1 MKGIKNIQYQSGV
14 GQIFRLEVLT
24 GKYAGIHEI
33 QEPDGFDALDI
44 SIDVNEEYY
53 NIDNFILGETSKIK
67 ILEYNDKHTF
77 DIIKGVYDEQGG
89 DGQIIFRWYVV
100 HNGTEKDI
108 LGEGFEINLN
118 KYQLNYENSQ
128 RVIECE
134 IKKREAQNKFYTR
147 EDTTINLFAKKNLD
161 ENQIDPIGSREIVL
175 KAEEEKVETSWWMD
189 GETDSN
195 RNWFNYMGPR
205 VVDVNVYPVGLR
217 KPIYRLINKPFPL
230 FNLSSEIKQIGQNFD
245 KYGGHFVAGED
256 NSEESNSGKNHSGG
270 GNSWIEAPD
279 NSWISTKKTIVEY
292 VGVPAALKN
301 EQWPLLNT
309 ELSHTNVTLSISNIN
324 FKARKIVK
332 FDPRYINTIEK
343 AKPLSFHMMAEIEYG
358 GGGINQRHTLHLAS
372 SEPLEGTDFGH
383 IQFNNKQFDLGDI
396 PAGSKVWVYLHF
408 PEGIEQSQFY
418 FGRTDSAI
426 TISSSIDKLG
436 RKSRVVSLFDAID
449 KVAENYSDGQIR
461 LVSNILSDGG
471 KYANQ
476 YVATGAFLRGV
487 ANIFLGEE
495 KINTSFKSLFYEGA
509 APLLALGFDVIEN
522 RLIVEDIDYF
532 FKDVQA
538 YDLTNKDFVQENLTI
553 ENDKDISYNNL
564 IFGTKKYSTKK
575 KGDIFNFNT
584 KMECSTPIKSVKKK
598 LDKTTGFIID
608 EYKIQD
614 LLDDTNDNTNDNDD
628 DLVLIDTITGSY
640 VDSGSFPDVV
650 HSDAGGVLTLTAS
663 KSPWDTLPFK
673 VGDKIKIVEGLN
685 VGEYTI
691 LAIKSHTLTLDKRVG
706 IEQGT
711 ILTKIEHTLT
721 DVIKNRN
728 ATATDGF
735 ISAEGVKNKRTAVNL
750 YHNPKYHM
758 KRWFPLFGGGLSKKT
773 NGENIIVTNYKNNG
787 KIEVEPDTDKIPH
800 LPSEVDV
807 LNENISLERLRKSSR
822 VLFGT
827 ENIEVTLTNVSF
839 EEFYNLYNRWRIGE
853 DVYTGEKIP
862 SRGYI
867 DVYIGGETYSIYP
880 FGTEALQYDKGANEL
895 TIKGK
900 IKNSKWGR
908 KIFDK
913 TFDDTFE

>member
-14 GQIFRLEVLT
+14 GQVFRLEVLT

-67 ILEYNDKHTF
+67 ILEYNDKRTF

-100 HNGTEKDI
+100 HNGVEKDI

-161 ENQIDPIGSREIVL
+161 ENPIQPIGSREIIL
-175 KAEEEKVETSWWMD
+175 KAEEEKIETSWWMKEYEKEED
-189 GETDSN
+189 
-195 RNWFNYMGPR
+195 WFQFKDWMKRYHS
-205 VVDVNVYPVGLR
+205 VQ
-217 KPIYRLINKPFPL
+217 RLVKYHMPKRPFPI
-230 FNLSSEIKQIGQNFD
+230 FYLSTETRQIGQYYNV
-245 KYGGHFVAGED
+245 YGGYFEFAMNTHQKYRHLNSMYNVVYGE
-256 NSEESNSGKNHSGG
+256 
-270 GNSWIEAPD
+270 
-279 NSWISTKKTIVEY
+279 Y
-292 VGVPAALKN
+292 GVP
-301 EQWPLLNT
+301 LLTTNSN
-309 ELSHTNVTLSISNIN
+309 LANVTLSISNIR
-324 FKARKIVK
+324 FKARQVWDYDI
-332 FDPRYINTIEK
+332 FDPHNLAELRVKK
-343 AKPLSFHMMAEIEYG
+343 AVPLTFHLIAEIEYG
-358 GGGINQRHTLHLAS
+358 GGGINQRHTLHIAS

-408 PEGIEQSQFY
+408 PNGIEWSQF
-418 FGRTDSAI
+418 FFEETRGSI

-436 RKSRVVSLFDAID
+436 RKSKVVSLFDAID
-449 KVAENYSDGQIR
+449 KVAENYSDGKIR
-461 LVSNILSDGG
+461 LVSNILSEGG

-476 YVATGAFLRGV
+476 YVATGSFLRGV
-487 ANIFLGEE
+487 ANIFLGEN

-509 APLLALGFDVIEN
+509 SPLLALGFDVIEN
-522 RLIVEDIDYF
+522 QLIVEDIDYF

-538 YDLTNKDFVQENLTI
+538 YDLTSKDFVQENLTI

-673 VGDKIKIVEGLN
+673 VGEKIKIVEGLN

-691 LAIKSHTLTLDKRVG
+691 LAIKSHTLTLDKRIG

-758 KRWFPLFGGGLSKKT
+758 KRWFPLFGGGLSKKP

-787 KIEVEPDTDKIPH
+787 KIEVEPDTDKIPY
-800 LPSEVDV
+800 LPKEKDI
-807 LNENISLERLRKSSR
+807 LNENINLERLRRSSR

-827 ENIEVTLTNVSF
+827 ENIEITLTNVTF

-853 DVYTGEKIP
+853 DIYTGEKIP

-867 DVYIGGETYSIYP
+867 DVYISGETYSIYP

-913 TFDDTFE
+913 TFDQTFE

>member
-14 GQIFRLEVLT
+14 GQIFRLEVLS

-67 ILEYNDKHTF
+67 ILEYNDKEAF
-77 DIIKGVYDEQGG
+77 NIIKGVYDEQGG

-100 HNGTEKDI
+100 HNGVEKDI
-108 LGEGFEINLN
+108 LGNGFEINLN
-118 KYQLNYENSQ
+118 KYQLTYESSQ

-161 ENQIDPIGSREIVL
+161 ENTIQPIGSREIVL
-175 KAEEEKVETSWWMD
+175 KAEVSELYSFWRMDDYGENYDWYNYKKNIGNKNLDPWFQYQKIVSNIKFIPPKTWVFPKFNRSEDSKLGENIPLYGGDWKASITREELQDPAWAAQYPRYMYEH
-189 GETDSN
+189 GEITY
-195 RNWFNYMGPR
+195 W
-205 VVDVNVYPVGLR
+205 
-217 KPIYRLINKPFPL
+217 
-230 FNLSSEIKQIGQNFD
+230 GQNTLF
-245 KYGGHFVAGED
+245 HTR
-256 NSEESNSGKNHSGG
+256 N
-270 GNSWIEAPD
+270 
-279 NSWISTKKTIVEY
+279 
-292 VGVPAALKN
+292 
-301 EQWPLLNT
+301 
-309 ELSHTNVTLSISNIN
+309 ELSNVVFSISNLH
-324 FKARKIVK
+324 FKARSYSLKK
-332 FDPRYINTIEK
+332 GYNPLYNEDNKRYRENYKPFSFSIALLIETPHASNTIFLKSSIDTDIGNYSEMNIVNEGWAIGDLPANSTVK
-343 AKPLSFHMMAEIEYG
+343 I
-358 GGGINQRHTLHLAS
+358 GIMPHNDIRNKEFIITGKVSHTSL
-372 SEPLEGTDFGH
+372 
-383 IQFNNKQFDLGDI
+383 K
-396 PAGSKVWVYLHF
+396 
-408 PEGIEQSQFY
+408 
-418 FGRTDSAI
+418 
-426 TISSSIDKLG
+426 ISSSIDKLG

-449 KVAENYSDGQIR
+449 KVAENYSDGKIR
-461 LVSNILSDGG
+461 LKSAILSEGG

-487 ANIFLGEE
+487 ANIFLGEN

-522 RLIVEDIDYF
+522 KLIVEDIDYF

-538 YDLTNKDFVQENLTI
+538 YDLTSKDFVQENLTI

-640 VDSGSFPDVV
+640 VDTGSYPDII
-650 HSDAGGVLTLTAS
+650 HSDSGGVLTLTAS

-691 LAIKSHTLTLDKRVG
+691 LAIKSHTLTLDKRIG

-800 LPSEVDV
+800 LPKEKDI
-807 LNENISLERLRKSSR
+807 LNENINLERLRKSSR

-839 EEFYNLYNRWRIGE
+839 EEFYNLYNRWRVGE
-853 DVYTGEKIP
+853 DIYTGEKIP

-867 DVYIGGETYSIYP
+867 DVYINGETYSIYP

>member
-14 GQIFRLEVLT
+14 GQIFRLEVLS
-24 GKYAGIHEI
+24 GKFAGTHEI

-67 ILEYNDKHTF
+67 ILEYNDKRTF

-89 DGQIIFRWYVV
+89 DGQILFRWYVV
-100 HNGTEKDI
+100 HNGVEKDI

-161 ENQIDPIGSREIVL
+161 ENKIEPIGSREIVL
-175 KAEEEKVETSWWMD
+175 KAEEEKVQTIWWME
-189 GETDSN
+189 GEIDPN
-195 RNWFNYMGPR
+195 RNWFNYLGPR
-205 VVDVNVYPVGLR
+205 VVDVSIRPVDEGKPVYKTAR
-217 KPIYRLINKPFPL
+217 RPFPL
-230 FNLSSEIKQIGQNFD
+230 FNIKADTRQIGQNFD
-245 KYGGHFVAGED
+245 KYGGYFIARGRDETD
-256 NSEESNSGKNHSGG
+256 IGIDYYQDGY
-270 GNSWIEAPD
+270 
-279 NSWISTKKTIVEY
+279 KTTIIDFQS
-292 VGVPAALKN
+292 VPFSLRN

-324 FKARKIVK
+324 FKGRKILK
-332 FDPRYINTIEK
+332 FNPWYINEIEK

-358 GGGINQRHTLHLAS
+358 GGGIHQRHIQHLAS

-436 RKSRVVSLFDAID
+436 RKSKVVSLFDAID
-449 KVAENYSDGQIR
+449 KVAENYSDGKIR
-461 LVSNILSDGG
+461 LVSNILSEGG

-476 YVATGAFLRGV
+476 YVATGSFLRGV

-522 RLIVEDIDYF
+522 KLIVEDIDYF

-538 YDLTNKDFVQENLTI
+538 YDLTSKDFVQENLTI

-640 VDSGSFPDVV
+640 VDSGSYPDVI
-650 HSDAGGVLTLTAS
+650 HSDSGGVLTLTAS

-691 LAIKSHTLTLDKRVG
+691 LAIKSHTLTLDKRAG

-721 DVIKNRN
+721 DVVKNRN

-750 YHNPKYHM
+750 YHNPKYQM
-758 KRWFPLFGGGLSKKT
+758 KRWFPLFGGGLSKKP

-807 LNENISLERLRKSSR
+807 LNENINLERLRRSSR

-853 DVYTGEKIP
+853 DIYTGEKIP

-913 TFDDTFE
+913 TFDQTFE

>member
-1 MKGIKNIQYQSGV
+1 MKGIKNIQYQSRV

-24 GKYAGIHEI
+24 GKYEGIHEI
-33 QEPDGFDALDI
+33 QEPDGFDSLDI

-53 NIDNFILGETSKIK
+53 NINNFILGETSKIK
-67 ILEYNDKHTF
+67 ILEYNDKEAF
-77 DIIKGVYDEQGG
+77 NIIKGVYDEQGG
-89 DGQIIFRWYVV
+89 DGQILFRWYVV

-108 LGEGFEINLN
+108 LGNGFEINLN

-161 ENQIDPIGSREIVL
+161 ENQIEPIGSREIVL
-175 KAEEEKVETSWWMD
+175 KAEEE
-189 GETDSN
+189 
-195 RNWFNYMGPR
+195 
-205 VVDVNVYPVGLR
+205 
-217 KPIYRLINKPFPL
+217 
-230 FNLSSEIKQIGQNFD
+230 EIKTEWRMDDYGENYDWYNYKKNIGNKNLDPWFQYQKTVSNIKFIPPKTWVFPKFNRREDSKLGENIPLYGGDWKASITREELQDPAWAAQYPRYMYEHGEITYWGQNTLF
-245 KYGGHFVAGED
+245 HTR
-256 NSEESNSGKNHSGG
+256 N
-270 GNSWIEAPD
+270 
-279 NSWISTKKTIVEY
+279 
-292 VGVPAALKN
+292 
-301 EQWPLLNT
+301 
-309 ELSHTNVTLSISNIN
+309 ELSNVVFSISNLH
-324 FKARKIVK
+324 FKARSYSLKKGYNPLYNEDNKGYRENYKPFSFSIALLIETPHVSTTFFLKSSRDTDIGNYSEMNIVNEGWAIGDLPANSTVKI
-332 FDPRYINTIEK
+332 
-343 AKPLSFHMMAEIEYG
+343 
-358 GGGINQRHTLHLAS
+358 GIMPHNDIRNKEFIITGNKSHTSL
-372 SEPLEGTDFGH
+372 
-383 IQFNNKQFDLGDI
+383 
-396 PAGSKVWVYLHF
+396 KV
-408 PEGIEQSQFY
+408 
-418 FGRTDSAI
+418 T
-426 TISSSIDKLG
+426 SSIDKLG
-436 RKSRVVSLFDAID
+436 RKSKVVSLFDAID
-449 KVAENYSDGQIR
+449 KVAENYSDGKIR
-461 LVSNILSDGG
+461 LKSTILSEGG

-476 YVATGAFLRGV
+476 YVATGSFLRGV

-509 APLLALGFDVIEN
+509 SPLLALGFDVIEDK
-522 RLIVEDIDYF
+522 LIVEDIDYF

-628 DLVLIDTITGSY
+628 DLVLIDTVTGSY
-640 VDSGSFPDVV
+640 IDSGSFPDVV

-673 VGDKIKIVEGLN
+673 VGEKIKIVEGLN

-691 LAIKSHTLTLDKRVG
+691 LAIKSHTLTLDKRTG

-750 YHNPKYHM
+750 YHNPKYQM
-758 KRWFPLFGGGLSKKT
+758 KRWFPLFGGGLSKKP

-787 KIEVEPDTDKIPH
+787 KIEVEPDTDKIPY

-807 LNENISLERLRKSSR
+807 LNENINLERLRKSSR

-853 DVYTGEKIP
+853 DIYTGEKIP

-867 DVYIGGETYSIYP
+867 DVYISGETYSIYP
-880 FGTEALQYDKGANEL
+880 FGTEALQYDKDANEL

>member
-14 GQIFRLEVLT
+14 GQIFRLEVLS

-67 ILEYNDKHTF
+67 ILEYNDKRTF

-100 HNGTEKDI
+100 HNGVEKDI
-108 LGEGFEINLN
+108 LGNGFEINLN
-118 KYQLNYENSQ
+118 KYQLNYESSQ

-147 EDTTINLFAKKNLD
+147 EDTTINLFATKNLD
-161 ENQIDPIGSREIVL
+161 ENQIEPIGSREIVL
-175 KAEEEKVETSWWMD
+175 KAEEEEVKTEWWMND
-189 GETDSN
+189 YGENYDWYNYKKSIGNKNLDPWFQYQKIVSNIKFIPPKTWVFPKFNRSEDSKLGEN
-195 RNWFNYMGPR
+195 IPLYGGDWKASITREELQDPAWAAQYPRYMYEHG
-205 VVDVNVYPVGLR
+205 
-217 KPIYRLINKPFPL
+217 
-230 FNLSSEIKQIGQNFD
+230 EITYWGQNTLF
-245 KYGGHFVAGED
+245 HTR
-256 NSEESNSGKNHSGG
+256 N
-270 GNSWIEAPD
+270 
-279 NSWISTKKTIVEY
+279 
-292 VGVPAALKN
+292 
-301 EQWPLLNT
+301 
-309 ELSHTNVTLSISNIN
+309 ELSNVVFSISNLH
-324 FKARKIVK
+324 FKARSYSLKKGYNPLYNEDNKGYRENYKPFSFSIALLIET
-332 FDPRYINTIEK
+332 PHASNTIFLKSSIDTDIGNYSEMNIVNEGWAIGDLPANSTVK
-343 AKPLSFHMMAEIEYG
+343 I
-358 GGGINQRHTLHLAS
+358 GIMPHSDIRNKEFIISGKVSHTSL
-372 SEPLEGTDFGH
+372 
-383 IQFNNKQFDLGDI
+383 K
-396 PAGSKVWVYLHF
+396 
-408 PEGIEQSQFY
+408 
-418 FGRTDSAI
+418 
-426 TISSSIDKLG
+426 ISSSIDKLG
-436 RKSRVVSLFDAID
+436 RKSKVVSLFDAID
-449 KVAENYSDGQIR
+449 KVAENYSDGKIR
-461 LVSNILSDGG
+461 LKSAILSEGG

-476 YVATGAFLRGV
+476 YVATGSFLRGV

-509 APLLALGFDVIEN
+509 SPLLALGFDVIEN
-522 RLIVEDIDYF
+522 KLIVEDIDYF

-538 YDLTNKDFVQENLTI
+538 YDLTSKDFVQENLTI

-640 VDSGSFPDVV
+640 VDTGSYPDII
-650 HSDAGGVLTLTAS
+650 HSDSGGVLTLTAS

-673 VGDKIKIVEGLN
+673 VGEKIKIVEGLN

-691 LAIKSHTLTLDKRVG
+691 LAIKSHTLTLDKRAG

-758 KRWFPLFGGGLSKKT
+758 KRWFPLFGGGLSKKP

-807 LNENISLERLRKSSR
+807 LNENINLERLRRSSR

-827 ENIEVTLTNVSF
+827 ENIEITLTNVTF

-853 DVYTGEKIP
+853 DIYTGEKIP

-913 TFDDTFE
+913 TFDQTFE

>member
-1 MKGIKNIQYQSGV
+1 MKGIKNIQYQSRV

-67 ILEYNDKHTF
+67 ILEYNDKRTF

-100 HNGTEKDI
+100 HNGVEKDI
-108 LGEGFEINLN
+108 LGNGFEINLN

-161 ENQIDPIGSREIVL
+161 ENPIQPIGSREIVL

-189 GETDSN
+189 DYGENYDWYDYKKNISN
-195 RNWFNYMGPR
+195 KNLDPWFQYE
-205 VVDVNVYPVGLR
+205 
-217 KPIYRLINKPFPL
+217 K
-230 FNLSSEIKQIGQNFD
+230 
-245 KYGGHFVAGED
+245 
-256 NSEESNSGKNHSGG
+256 
-270 GNSWIEAPD
+270 
-279 NSWISTKKTIVEY
+279 IV
-292 VGVPAALKN
+292 
-301 EQWPLLNT
+301 
-309 ELSHTNVTLSISNIN
+309 SNIN
-324 FKARKIVK
+324 FIPPKTWVFPKFNRSKDSKLGENIPLYGGDWEANITREERQDLEWATKYPRYMYIHGYIGYWGQNTLFHTKNELSNVVFSISNLHFKARSYSFKKNYNPIRDGKKGYKENYKPFSFSIALLIETPHVSNTFFLKSSIDTDIGNYSEMNIVNEGWAIGDLPANSTVKI
-332 FDPRYINTIEK
+332 
-343 AKPLSFHMMAEIEYG
+343 
-358 GGGINQRHTLHLAS
+358 GIMPHSDIRNKEFIITGNKSHTSL
-372 SEPLEGTDFGH
+372 
-383 IQFNNKQFDLGDI
+383 
-396 PAGSKVWVYLHF
+396 KV
-408 PEGIEQSQFY
+408 
-418 FGRTDSAI
+418 T
-426 TISSSIDKLG
+426 SSIDKLG

-449 KVAENYSDGQIR
+449 KVAENYSDGKIR
-461 LVSNILSDGG
+461 LVSNILSEGG

-476 YVATGAFLRGV
+476 YVATGSFLRGV

-509 APLLALGFDVIEN
+509 APLLALGFDIIEN

-538 YDLTNKDFVQENLTI
+538 YDLTGKDFVQENLTI

-628 DLVLIDTITGSY
+628 DLVLIDTVTGSY
-640 VDSGSFPDVV
+640 VDSGSYPDVI

-735 ISAEGVKNKRTAVNL
+735 ISAEGLKNKRTAVNL
-750 YHNPKYHM
+750 YHNPKYQM
-758 KRWFPLFGGGLSKKT
+758 KRWFPLFGGGLSKKP
-773 NGENIIVTNYKNNG
+773 NGENVIVTNYKNNG

-800 LPSEVDV
+800 LPKEKDV
-807 LNENISLERLRKSSR
+807 LNENINLERLRRSSR

-827 ENIEVTLTNVSF
+827 ENIEITLTNVSF
-839 EEFYNLYNRWRIGE
+839 EEFYNLYNRWRVGE
-853 DVYTGEKIP
+853 DIYTGEKIP

-867 DVYIGGETYSIYP
+867 DVYISGETYSIYP

>member
-1 MKGIKNIQYQSGV
+1 MKGIKNIQYQSGI
-14 GQIFRLEVLT
+14 GQVFRLEVLT
-24 GKYAGIHEI
+24 GKFAGTHEI

-44 SIDVNEEYY
+44 SIDVNETYY

-67 ILEYNDKHTF
+67 ILEYNDKEAF
-77 DIIKGVYDEQGG
+77 NIIKGVYDEQGG
-89 DGQIIFRWYVV
+89 DGQIIFKWFIVR
-100 HNGTEKDI
+100 NGVEKDI
-108 LGEGFEINLN
+108 LGNGFEINLN
-118 KYQLNYENSQ
+118 KYQLTYESSQ

-147 EDTTINLFAKKNLD
+147 EDTTINLFATNNLD

-175 KAEEEKVETSWWMD
+175 KAEEEKIETAWWMND
-189 GETDSN
+189 YGENYDWYNYKKSIGNKNLDPWFQYQKIVSNIKFIPPKTWVFPKFNRSEDSKLGEN
-195 RNWFNYMGPR
+195 IPLYGGDWKASITREELQDPAWAAQYPRYMYEHG
-205 VVDVNVYPVGLR
+205 
-217 KPIYRLINKPFPL
+217 
-230 FNLSSEIKQIGQNFD
+230 EITYWGQNTLF
-245 KYGGHFVAGED
+245 HTR
-256 NSEESNSGKNHSGG
+256 N
-270 GNSWIEAPD
+270 
-279 NSWISTKKTIVEY
+279 
-292 VGVPAALKN
+292 
-301 EQWPLLNT
+301 
-309 ELSHTNVTLSISNIN
+309 ELSNVVFSISNLH
-324 FKARKIVK
+324 FKARSYSIKKGYNPLYNGDNKGYRENYKPFSFSIALLIET
-332 FDPRYINTIEK
+332 PHGSNTIFLKSSRDTDIGNYSEMNIVNEGWAIGDLPANSTVK
-343 AKPLSFHMMAEIEYG
+343 I
-358 GGGINQRHTLHLAS
+358 GIMPHSDIRNKEFIITGKVSHTSL
-372 SEPLEGTDFGH
+372 
-383 IQFNNKQFDLGDI
+383 K
-396 PAGSKVWVYLHF
+396 
-408 PEGIEQSQFY
+408 
-418 FGRTDSAI
+418 
-426 TISSSIDKLG
+426 ISSSIDKLG

-476 YVATGAFLRGV
+476 YVATGSFLRGV

-522 RLIVEDIDYF
+522 KLIVEDIDYF

-538 YDLTNKDFVQENLTI
+538 YDLTSKDFVQENLTI

-640 VDSGSFPDVV
+640 VDTGSYPDII
-650 HSDAGGVLTLTAS
+650 HSDSGGVLTLTAS

-673 VGDKIKIVEGLN
+673 VGEKIKIVEGLN

-691 LAIKSHTLTLDKRVG
+691 LAIKSHTLTLDKRAG

-750 YHNPKYHM
+750 YHNPKYQM
-758 KRWFPLFGGGLSKKT
+758 KRWFPLFGGGLSKKP

-787 KIEVEPDTDKIPH
+787 KTEVEPDTDKIPH

-807 LNENISLERLRKSSR
+807 LNENISLERLRRSSR

-827 ENIEVTLTNVSF
+827 ENIEVTLTNVTF

-853 DVYTGEKIP
+853 DIYTGEKIP

-867 DVYIGGETYSIYP
+867 DVYISGETYSIYP
-880 FGTEALQYDKGANEL
+880 FGMEALQYDKGTNEL

>member
-24 GKYAGIHEI
+24 GKYEGIHEI

-67 ILEYNDKHTF
+67 ILEYNDKRTF

-118 KYQLNYENSQ
+118 KYQLNYESSQ

-147 EDTTINLFAKKNLD
+147 EDTTINLFATKNLD
-161 ENQIDPIGSREIVL
+161 ENQIDPIGSQEIVL
-175 KAEEEKVETSWWMD
+175 KAEVNELGAFWWMND
-189 GETDSN
+189 YGDNYDWYNPKKMISNKNLDPWTRYRKLVSNVKYKMPLYPFFPIFNKHKDSKLGEEIPVFGGDWQASLMREEMQDPSWTSED
-195 RNWFNYMGPR
+195 PR
-205 VVDVNVYPVGLR
+205 YVYESGEV
-217 KPIYRLINKPFPL
+217 KY
-230 FNLSSEIKQIGQNFD
+230 IGQNVLFRTRHD
-245 KYGGHFVAGED
+245 
-256 NSEESNSGKNHSGG
+256 
-270 GNSWIEAPD
+270 
-279 NSWISTKKTIVEY
+279 
-292 VGVPAALKN
+292 L
-301 EQWPLLNT
+301 
-309 ELSHTNVTLSISNIN
+309 TNVVFSISNLH
-324 FKARKIVK
+324 FKARSYTHKKNYNPLYHTDDKAYRENFKHYPFQLVLFIDRPHGGHTVVLKSSKNSDIGNYSEMNIVN
-332 FDPRYINTIEK
+332 DEWAI
-343 AKPLSFHMMAEIEYG
+343 G
-358 GGGINQRHTLHLAS
+358 
-372 SEPLEGTDFGH
+372 
-383 IQFNNKQFDLGDI
+383 DL
-396 PAGSKVWVYLHF
+396 PAGSEVKISIAPQDDIKNKEFIITSKVL
-408 PEGIEQSQFY
+408 
-418 FGRTDSAI
+418 RTSLK
-426 TISSSIDKLG
+426 ISSSIDKLG
-436 RKSRVVSLFDAID
+436 RKSKVVSLFDAID

-461 LVSNILSDGG
+461 LVSNILSEGG

-487 ANIFLGEE
+487 ANIFLGEN

-509 APLLALGFDVIEN
+509 APLLALGFDVIEDK
-522 RLIVEDIDYF
+522 LIVEDIDYF

-538 YDLTNKDFVQENLTI
+538 YDLTSKDSVQENLTI

-628 DLVLIDTITGSY
+628 DLVLIDTVTGSY

-685 VGEYTI
+685 IGEYTI

-800 LPSEVDV
+800 LPKEKDV
-807 LNENISLERLRKSSR
+807 LNENINLERLRRSSR

-827 ENIEVTLTNVSF
+827 ENIEVTLTNVTF

-853 DVYTGEKIP
+853 DIYTGEKIP
-862 SRGYI
+862 NRGYI

-913 TFDDTFE
+913 TFDQTFE

>member
-1 MKGIKNIQYQSGV
+1 MKGIKNIQYQSGI
-14 GQIFRLEVLT
+14 GQVFRLEVLT
-24 GKYAGIHEI
+24 GKYEGIHEI
-33 QEPDGFDALDI
+33 QEPDGFDSLDI

-67 ILEYNDKHTF
+67 ILEYNDKRTF

-100 HNGTEKDI
+100 HNGVEKDI
-108 LGEGFEINLN
+108 LGTGFEINLN
-118 KYQLNYENSQ
+118 KYQLNYESSQ

-161 ENQIDPIGSREIVL
+161 ENPIQPIGSREIIL
-175 KAEEEKVETSWWMD
+175 KAEEEKIKTSWWMNEYEKD
-189 GETDSN
+189 ED
-195 RNWFNYMGPR
+195 WFQFNGWMKHYHS
-205 VVDVNVYPVGLR
+205 VQ
-217 KPIYRLINKPFPL
+217 RLVKYHMPKRPFPV
-230 FNLSSEIKQIGQNFD
+230 FRLSSETRQIGQFYNE
-245 KYGGHFVAGED
+245 YGGWFEF
-256 NSEESNSGKNHSGG
+256 
-270 GNSWIEAPD
+270 
-279 NSWISTKKTIVEY
+279 
-292 VGVPAALKN
+292 ALGTLPKHRHLLSLYN
-301 EQWPLLNT
+301 VVYNTYYDVPLLTTNSN
-309 ELSHTNVTLSISNIN
+309 LANVTLSISNIR
-324 FKARKIVK
+324 FKARQVWDYDI
-332 FDPRYINTIEK
+332 FDPHNLAELRVKK
-343 AKPLSFHMMAEIEYG
+343 AVPLTFHLVAEIEYG

-383 IQFNNKQFDLGDI
+383 IYFDNKEFDLGYI

-408 PEGIEQSQFY
+408 PNGIEWSQFY
-418 FGRTDSAI
+418 FDETHGSI

-436 RKSRVVSLFDAID
+436 RKSKVVSLFDTID
-449 KVAENYSDGQIR
+449 KVAENYSDGKIR
-461 LVSNILSDGG
+461 LVSNILSEGG

-522 RLIVEDIDYF
+522 QLIVEDIDYF

-538 YDLTNKDFVQENLTI
+538 YDLTGKDFVQENLTI

-640 VDSGSFPDVV
+640 VDTGSYPDII
-650 HSDAGGVLTLTAS
+650 HSDSGGVLTLTAS
-663 KSPWDTLPFK
+663 KSPWDTLPFR

-691 LAIKSHTLTLDKRVG
+691 LAIKSHTLTLDKRAG

-721 DVIKNRN
+721 DVVKNRN

-758 KRWFPLFGGGLSKKT
+758 KRWFPLFGGGLSKKP

-787 KIEVEPDTDKIPH
+787 KIEVEPDTDKIPY
-800 LPSEVDV
+800 LPKEKDI
-807 LNENISLERLRKSSR
+807 LNENINLERLRRSSR

-827 ENIEVTLTNVSF
+827 ENIEVTLTNVTF

-853 DVYTGEKIP
+853 DIYTGEKIP

-867 DVYIGGETYSIYP
+867 DVYISGETYSIYP

-913 TFDDTFE
+913 TFDQTFE

>member
-1 MKGIKNIQYQSGV
+1 MKGIKNIQYQSGI
-14 GQIFRLEVLT
+14 GQVFRLEVLT
-24 GKYAGIHEI
+24 GKFAGTHEI

-44 SIDVNEEYY
+44 SIDVNETYY

-67 ILEYNDKHTF
+67 ILEYNDKEAF
-77 DIIKGVYDEQGG
+77 NIIKGVYDEQGG
-89 DGQIIFRWYVV
+89 DGQIIFKWFIVR
-100 HNGTEKDI
+100 NGVEKDI
-108 LGEGFEINLN
+108 LGNGFEINLN

-147 EDTTINLFAKKNLD
+147 EDTTINLFATKNLD

-175 KAEEEKVETSWWMD
+175 KAEEEKVKTEWWMND
-189 GETDSN
+189 YGENYDWYNYKKSIGNKNLDPWFQYQKIVSNIKFIPPKTWVFPKFNRSKDSKLGEN
-195 RNWFNYMGPR
+195 IPLYGGDWEANITREELQDPAWAAQYPRYMYEHG
-205 VVDVNVYPVGLR
+205 
-217 KPIYRLINKPFPL
+217 
-230 FNLSSEIKQIGQNFD
+230 EITYWGQNTLF
-245 KYGGHFVAGED
+245 HTR
-256 NSEESNSGKNHSGG
+256 N
-270 GNSWIEAPD
+270 
-279 NSWISTKKTIVEY
+279 
-292 VGVPAALKN
+292 
-301 EQWPLLNT
+301 
-309 ELSHTNVTLSISNIN
+309 ELSNVVFSISNLH
-324 FKARKIVK
+324 FKARSYSIKKGYNPLYNGDNKEYRENYKPFSFSIALLIET
-332 FDPRYINTIEK
+332 PHGSNTIFLKSSRDTDIGNYSEMNIVNEGWAIGDLPANSTVK
-343 AKPLSFHMMAEIEYG
+343 I
-358 GGGINQRHTLHLAS
+358 GIMPHSDIRNKEFIITGKVSHTSL
-372 SEPLEGTDFGH
+372 
-383 IQFNNKQFDLGDI
+383 K
-396 PAGSKVWVYLHF
+396 
-408 PEGIEQSQFY
+408 
-418 FGRTDSAI
+418 
-426 TISSSIDKLG
+426 ISSSIDKLG

-461 LVSNILSDGG
+461 LTSNILSDGG

-522 RLIVEDIDYF
+522 KLIVEDIDYF

-538 YDLTNKDFVQENLTI
+538 YDLTSKDFVQENLTI

-628 DLVLIDTITGSY
+628 DLVLIDTIIGSY
-640 VDSGSFPDVV
+640 VDTGSYPDII
-650 HSDAGGVLTLTAS
+650 HSDSGGVLTLTAS
-663 KSPWDTLPFK
+663 KSPWDTLPFR
-673 VGDKIKIVEGLN
+673 VGEKIKIVEGLN

-691 LAIKSHTLTLDKRVG
+691 LAIRSHTLTLDKRTG

-750 YHNPKYHM
+750 YHNPKYQM

-773 NGENIIVTNYKNNG
+773 NSENIIVTNYKNNG
-787 KIEVEPDTDKIPH
+787 KIEVEPDTNKIPH

-807 LNENISLERLRKSSR
+807 LNENINLERLRRSSR

-827 ENIEVTLTNVSF
+827 ENIEVTLIDVTF

-853 DVYTGEKIP
+853 DIYTGEKIP

>member
-67 ILEYNDKHTF
+67 ILEYNDKRTF

-100 HNGTEKDI
+100 HNGVEKDI
-108 LGEGFEINLN
+108 LGNGFEINLN
-118 KYQLNYENSQ
+118 KYQLNYESSQ

-161 ENQIDPIGSREIVL
+161 ENPIQPIGSREIVL
-175 KAEEEKVETSWWMD
+175 KAEEEKVETAWGMKEYSQNEDWFTFTEWMRTHY
-189 GETDSN
+189 GVV
-195 RNWFNYMGPR
+195 NWTIYHTPTRAFPEL
-205 VVDVNVYPVGLR
+205 YPV
-217 KPIYRLINKPFPL
+217 PNKT
-230 FNLSSEIKQIGQNFD
+230 QIGHFYN
-245 KYGGHFVAGED
+245 KYGGYFEQIDPTTASYKLKINGSKYHIRYWAGD
-256 NSEESNSGKNHSGG
+256 NELPLLYTNAN
-270 GNSWIEAPD
+270 
-279 NSWISTKKTIVEY
+279 
-292 VGVPAALKN
+292 LKN
-301 EQWPLLNT
+301 
-309 ELSHTNVTLSISNIN
+309 VILSISNIH
-324 FKARKIVK
+324 FKARRVIEYDIRRDFSISPRGTLEVK
-332 FDPRYINTIEK
+332 K
-343 AKPLSFHMMAEIEYG
+343 AVPLNFQMIAEIEYQDG
-358 GGGINQRHTLHLAS
+358 RRHIQHIAS
-372 SEPLEGTDFGH
+372 SEPLEGTYFGQ
-383 IQFNNKQFDLGDI
+383 IYFKNKEFDLGDI
-396 PAGSKVWVYLHF
+396 PAGSKVWVYLSF
-408 PEGIEQSQFY
+408 LEGYERCQF
-418 FGRTDSAI
+418 FFEETHGSI

-436 RKSRVVSLFDAID
+436 RKSKVVSLFDAID
-449 KVAENYSDGQIR
+449 KVAENYSDGKIR
-461 LVSNILSDGG
+461 LKSAILSEGG

-476 YVATGAFLRGV
+476 YVATGSFLRGV
-487 ANIFLGEE
+487 ANIFLGEN

-522 RLIVEDIDYF
+522 QLIVEDIDYF

-538 YDLTNKDFVQENLTI
+538 YDLTDKDFIQENLTI

-640 VDSGSFPDVV
+640 VDSGSYPDVI

-758 KRWFPLFGGGLSKKT
+758 KRWFPLFGGGLSKKP

-787 KIEVEPDTDKIPH
+787 KIEVEPDTDKIPY
-800 LPSEVDV
+800 LPKEKDI
-807 LNENISLERLRKSSR
+807 LNENINLERLRRSSR

-839 EEFYNLYNRWRIGE
+839 EEFYNLYNRWRVGE
-853 DVYTGEKIP
+853 DIYTGEKIP

-867 DVYIGGETYSIYP
+867 DVYISGETYSIYP

>member
-67 ILEYNDKHTF
+67 ILEYNDKRTF

-89 DGQIIFRWYVV
+89 DGQILFRWYVV

-161 ENQIDPIGSREIVL
+161 ENQIEPIGSREIIL
-175 KAEEEKVETSWWMD
+175 KAEEEKVQTIWWMD
-189 GETDSN
+189 GGTDPN
-195 RNWFNYMGPR
+195 RNWFNYMGAR
-205 VVDVNVYPVGLR
+205 LVDVNVYPVGLR
-217 KPIYRLINKPFPL
+217 KPIYKPINKPFPL
-230 FNLSSEIKQIGQNFD
+230 FNLKQDTKQIGQNFD
-245 KYGGHFVAGED
+245 KYGGYFVAGED
-256 NSEESNSGKNHSGG
+256 NSEESNSGKNHSRG

-292 VGVPAALKN
+292 VGVPMASK
-301 EQWPLLNT
+301 EEWPLLNT

-332 FDPRYINTIEK
+332 FDPRYMNTIEK

-383 IQFNNKQFDLGDI
+383 IQFLNKQFDLGDI

-418 FGRTDSAI
+418 FGRTDGAI

-436 RKSRVVSLFDAID
+436 RKSKVVSLFDAID
-449 KVAENYSDGQIR
+449 KVAENYSDGKIR
-461 LVSNILSDGG
+461 LKSAILSEGG

-476 YVATGAFLRGV
+476 YVATGSFLRGV

-522 RLIVEDIDYF
+522 QLIVEDIDYF

-538 YDLTNKDFVQENLTI
+538 YDLTSKDFVQENLTI

-640 VDSGSFPDVV
+640 IDSGSFPDVI

-758 KRWFPLFGGGLSKKT
+758 KRWFPLFGGGLSKKP
-773 NGENIIVTNYKNNG
+773 NSENIIVTNYKNNG
-787 KIEVEPDTDKIPH
+787 KIEVEPDADKIPY

-807 LNENISLERLRKSSR
+807 LNENINLERLRKSSR

-827 ENIEVTLTNVSF
+827 ENIEVTLTNVTF

-853 DVYTGEKIP
+853 DIYTGEKMP

-913 TFDDTFE
+913 TFDQTFE

>member
-14 GQIFRLEVLT
+14 GHIFRLEVLT
-24 GKYAGIHEI
+24 GKYEGIHEI

-67 ILEYNDKHTF
+67 ILEYNDKRTF

-100 HNGTEKDI
+100 HNGVEKDI
-108 LGEGFEINLN
+108 LGAGFEINLN

-161 ENQIDPIGSREIVL
+161 ENPIQPIGSREIVL
-175 KAEEEKVETSWWMD
+175 KAEEEEIKTEWWMD
-189 GETDSN
+189 DYGENYDWYNYKKNIGNKNLDPWFQYQKTVSNIKFIPPKTWVFPKFNRREDSKLGEN
-195 RNWFNYMGPR
+195 IPLYGGDWKASITREELQDPAWAAQYPRYMYEHG
-205 VVDVNVYPVGLR
+205 
-217 KPIYRLINKPFPL
+217 
-230 FNLSSEIKQIGQNFD
+230 EITYWGQNTLF
-245 KYGGHFVAGED
+245 HTR
-256 NSEESNSGKNHSGG
+256 N
-270 GNSWIEAPD
+270 
-279 NSWISTKKTIVEY
+279 
-292 VGVPAALKN
+292 
-301 EQWPLLNT
+301 
-309 ELSHTNVTLSISNIN
+309 ELSNVVFSISNLH
-324 FKARKIVK
+324 FKARSYSLKKGYNPLYNEDNKGYRENYKPFSFSIALLIET
-332 FDPRYINTIEK
+332 PHASNTIFLKSSIDTDIGNYSEMNIVNEGWAIGDLPANSTVK
-343 AKPLSFHMMAEIEYG
+343 I
-358 GGGINQRHTLHLAS
+358 GIMPHNDIRNKEFIITGKVSHTSL
-372 SEPLEGTDFGH
+372 
-383 IQFNNKQFDLGDI
+383 K
-396 PAGSKVWVYLHF
+396 
-408 PEGIEQSQFY
+408 
-418 FGRTDSAI
+418 
-426 TISSSIDKLG
+426 ISSSIDKLG

-461 LVSNILSDGG
+461 LASNILSDGG

-509 APLLALGFDVIEN
+509 SPLLALGFDVIEDK
-522 RLIVEDIDYF
+522 LIVEDIDYF

-538 YDLTNKDFVQENLTI
+538 YDLTSKDFVQENLTI

-628 DLVLIDTITGSY
+628 DLVLIDTVTGSY
-640 VDSGSFPDVV
+640 IDSGSFPDVV

-750 YHNPKYHM
+750 YHNPKYQM
-758 KRWFPLFGGGLSKKT
+758 KRWFPLFGGGLSKKP

-800 LPSEVDV
+800 LPKEKDV
-807 LNENISLERLRKSSR
+807 LNENINLERLRRSSR

-827 ENIEVTLTNVSF
+827 ENIEVTLTNVTF

-853 DVYTGEKIP
+853 DIYTGEKIP

-913 TFDDTFE
+913 TFDNTFE

>member
-1 MKGIKNIQYQSGV
+1 MKGIKNIQYQSGI

-24 GKYAGIHEI
+24 GKYEGIHEI
-33 QEPDGFDALDI
+33 QEPDGFDSLDI
-44 SIDVNEEYY
+44 SVDVNEEYY

-67 ILEYNDKHTF
+67 ILEYNDKRTF

-89 DGQIIFRWYVV
+89 DGQILFRWYVV
-100 HNGTEKDI
+100 HNGVEKDI

-161 ENQIDPIGSREIVL
+161 ENQIEPIGSQEIVL
-175 KAEEEKVETSWWMD
+175 KAEVNELGAFWWMND
-189 GETDSN
+189 YGDNYDWYNPKKIISNKNLDPWTRYRKLVSNVKYKMPLYPFFPIFNKHEDSKLGEEIPVFGGDWQASLMREEMQDPSWTSED
-195 RNWFNYMGPR
+195 PR
-205 VVDVNVYPVGLR
+205 YVYESGEV
-217 KPIYRLINKPFPL
+217 KY
-230 FNLSSEIKQIGQNFD
+230 IGQNVLFRTRHD
-245 KYGGHFVAGED
+245 
-256 NSEESNSGKNHSGG
+256 
-270 GNSWIEAPD
+270 
-279 NSWISTKKTIVEY
+279 
-292 VGVPAALKN
+292 L
-301 EQWPLLNT
+301 
-309 ELSHTNVTLSISNIN
+309 TNVVFSISNLH
-324 FKARKIVK
+324 FKARSYTHKKNYNPLYHTDDKAYRENFKHYPFQLVLFIDRPQGGHTIVLK
-332 FDPRYINTIEK
+332 SSKDSDINN
-343 AKPLSFHMMAEIEYG
+343 Y
-358 GGGINQRHTLHLAS
+358 
-372 SEPLEGTDFGH
+372 SEMNIVNDEWAIG
-383 IQFNNKQFDLGDI
+383 DL
-396 PAGSKVWVYLHF
+396 PAGSEVKISIAPQDDIKNKEFIITGKVSHTSLK
-408 PEGIEQSQFY
+408 
-418 FGRTDSAI
+418 
-426 TISSSIDKLG
+426 ISSSIDKLG
-436 RKSRVVSLFDAID
+436 RKSKVVSLFDAID
-449 KVAENYSDGQIR
+449 KVAENYSDGKIR
-461 LVSNILSDGG
+461 LVSNILSEGG

-487 ANIFLGEE
+487 ANIFLGEN

-509 APLLALGFDVIEN
+509 APLLALGFDVIDN

-538 YDLTNKDFVQENLTI
+538 YDLTGKDFVQENLTI

-628 DLVLIDTITGSY
+628 DLVLIDTVTGSY
-640 VDSGSFPDVV
+640 IDSGSFPDVV

-691 LAIKSHTLTLDKRVG
+691 LAIKSHTLTLDKRAG

-758 KRWFPLFGGGLSKKT
+758 KRWFPLFGGGLSKKP

-787 KIEVEPDTDKIPH
+787 KIEVEPDTDKIPY

-807 LNENISLERLRKSSR
+807 LNENINLERLRKSSR

-827 ENIEVTLTNVSF
+827 ENIEITLTNVTF
-839 EEFYNLYNRWRIGE
+839 EEFYNLYNRWRVGE
-853 DVYTGEKIP
+853 DIYTGEKIP

-867 DVYIGGETYSIYP
+867 DVYISGETYSIYP

-913 TFDDTFE
+913 TFDQTFE

>member
-24 GKYAGIHEI
+24 GKYEGIHEI
-33 QEPDGFDALDI
+33 QEPDGFDSLDI

-67 ILEYNDKHTF
+67 ILEYNDKRTF

-161 ENQIDPIGSREIVL
+161 ENKIEPIGSREIVL

-189 GETDSN
+189 DYGENYDWYNYKKNIGNKNLDPWFQYQKIVSNIKFIPPKTWVFPKFNRSEDSKLGEN
-195 RNWFNYMGPR
+195 IPLYGGDWKANITREELQDPAWAAQYPRYMYEHG
-205 VVDVNVYPVGLR
+205 
-217 KPIYRLINKPFPL
+217 
-230 FNLSSEIKQIGQNFD
+230 EITYWGQNTLF
-245 KYGGHFVAGED
+245 HTR
-256 NSEESNSGKNHSGG
+256 N
-270 GNSWIEAPD
+270 
-279 NSWISTKKTIVEY
+279 
-292 VGVPAALKN
+292 
-301 EQWPLLNT
+301 
-309 ELSHTNVTLSISNIN
+309 ELSNVVFSISNLH
-324 FKARKIVK
+324 FKARSYSLKKGYNPLYNEDNKGYRENYKPFSFSIALLIET
-332 FDPRYINTIEK
+332 PHASNTIFLKSSIDTDIGNYSEMNIVNEGWAIGDLPANSTVK
-343 AKPLSFHMMAEIEYG
+343 I
-358 GGGINQRHTLHLAS
+358 GIMPHNDIRNKEFIITGKVSHTSL
-372 SEPLEGTDFGH
+372 
-383 IQFNNKQFDLGDI
+383 K
-396 PAGSKVWVYLHF
+396 
-408 PEGIEQSQFY
+408 
-418 FGRTDSAI
+418 
-426 TISSSIDKLG
+426 ISSSIDKLG
-436 RKSRVVSLFDAID
+436 RKSKVVSLFDAID
-449 KVAENYSDGQIR
+449 KVAENYSDGKIR
-461 LVSNILSDGG
+461 LISNILSEGG

-476 YVATGAFLRGV
+476 YVATGSFLRGV

-509 APLLALGFDVIEN
+509 SPLLALGFDVIEN
-522 RLIVEDIDYF
+522 QLIVEDIDYF

-538 YDLTNKDFVQENLTI
+538 YDLTGKDFVQENLTI

-628 DLVLIDTITGSY
+628 DLVLIDTVTGSY
-640 VDSGSFPDVV
+640 IDSGSFPDVV

-673 VGDKIKIVEGLN
+673 VGEKIKIVEGLN

-691 LAIKSHTLTLDKRVG
+691 LAIKSHTLTLDKRAG

-758 KRWFPLFGGGLSKKT
+758 KRWFPLFGGGLSKKP

-787 KIEVEPDTDKIPH
+787 KIEVEPDTDKIPY

-807 LNENISLERLRKSSR
+807 LNENINLERLRRSSR

-853 DVYTGEKIP
+853 DIYTGEKIP

-867 DVYIGGETYSIYP
+867 DVYISGETYSIYP

>member
-1 MKGIKNIQYQSGV
+1 MKGIKNIQYQSGI
-14 GQIFRLEVLT
+14 GQVFRLEVLS
-24 GKYAGIHEI
+24 GKFAGTHEI

-44 SIDVNEEYY
+44 NIDVNETYY

-67 ILEYNDKHTF
+67 ILEYNDKEAF
-77 DIIKGVYDEQGG
+77 NIIKGVYDEQGG
-89 DGQIIFRWYVV
+89 DGQIIFKWYVV
-100 HNGTEKDI
+100 HNSVEKDI
-108 LGEGFEINLN
+108 LGNGFEINLN

-147 EDTTINLFAKKNLD
+147 EDTTINLFATKNLD

-175 KAEEEKVETSWWMD
+175 KAEEDKIETAWWMD
-189 GETDSN
+189 DYGENYDWYNYKKSIGNKNLDPWFQYQKIVSDIKFIPPKTWVFPKFNRSKDSKLGEN
-195 RNWFNYMGPR
+195 IPLYGGDWKANITREELQDPAWAAQYPRYMYEHG
-205 VVDVNVYPVGLR
+205 
-217 KPIYRLINKPFPL
+217 
-230 FNLSSEIKQIGQNFD
+230 EITYWGQNTLF
-245 KYGGHFVAGED
+245 HTR
-256 NSEESNSGKNHSGG
+256 N
-270 GNSWIEAPD
+270 
-279 NSWISTKKTIVEY
+279 
-292 VGVPAALKN
+292 
-301 EQWPLLNT
+301 
-309 ELSHTNVTLSISNIN
+309 ELSNVVFSISNLH
-324 FKARKIVK
+324 FKARSYNIKKGYNPLYSGDNKGYRENYKPFSFSIALLIETPHSSNMMFLKSSRDTDVGNYSEMNIVNEGWAIGDLPANSTVKI
-332 FDPRYINTIEK
+332 
-343 AKPLSFHMMAEIEYG
+343 
-358 GGGINQRHTLHLAS
+358 GIMPHNDIR
-372 SEPLEGTDFGH
+372 
-383 IQFNNKQFDLGDI
+383 NKEFIITG
-396 PAGSKVWVYLHF
+396 KV
-408 PEGIEQSQFY
+408 S
-418 FGRTDSAI
+418 RTSLK
-426 TISSSIDKLG
+426 ISSSIDKLG
-436 RKSRVVSLFDAID
+436 RKSKVVSLFDAID
-449 KVAENYSDGQIR
+449 KVAENYSDGKIR
-461 LVSNILSDGG
+461 LVSNILSEGG

-476 YVATGAFLRGV
+476 YVATGSFLRGV

-522 RLIVEDIDYF
+522 KLIVEDIDYF

-538 YDLTNKDFVQENLTI
+538 YDLTSKDFVQENLTI

-640 VDSGSFPDVV
+640 VDTGSYPDII
-650 HSDAGGVLTLTAS
+650 HSDSGGVLTLTAS

-673 VGDKIKIVEGLN
+673 VGEKIKIVEGLN

-691 LAIKSHTLTLDKRVG
+691 LAIKSHTLTLDKRTG

-750 YHNPKYHM
+750 YHNPKYQM
-758 KRWFPLFGGGLSKKT
+758 KRWFPLFGGGLSKK
-773 NGENIIVTNYKNNG
+773 NNDENIIVTNYKNNG
-787 KIEVEPDTDKIPH
+787 KIEVKPDTDKIPH
-800 LPSEVDV
+800 LPSETDV
-807 LNENISLERLRKSSR
+807 LNENINLERLRRSSR

-827 ENIEVTLTNVSF
+827 ENIEITLTNVTF

-853 DVYTGEKIP
+853 DIYTGEKIP

>member
-14 GQIFRLEVLT
+14 GQIFRLEVLS
-24 GKYAGIHEI
+24 GKFAGTHEI

-44 SIDVNEEYY
+44 NIDVNETYY

-67 ILEYNDKHTF
+67 ILEYNDKEAF
-77 DIIKGVYDEQGG
+77 NIIKGVYDEQGG
-89 DGQIIFRWYVV
+89 DGQIIFKWYVV
-100 HNGTEKDI
+100 HNSVEKDI
-108 LGEGFEINLN
+108 LGNGFEINLN

-147 EDTTINLFAKKNLD
+147 EDTTINLFATKNLD

-175 KAEEEKVETSWWMD
+175 KAEEDKIETAWWMD
-189 GETDSN
+189 DYGENYDWYNYKKSIGNKNLDPWFQYQKIVSDIKFIPPKTWVFPKFN
-195 RNWFNYMGPR
+195 R
-205 VVDVNVYPVGLR
+205 
-217 KPIYRLINKPFPL
+217 
-230 FNLSSEIKQIGQNFD
+230 
-245 KYGGHFVAGED
+245 
-256 NSEESNSGKNHSGG
+256 SEESKLGENIPLYGG
-270 GNSWIEAPD
+270 DWKANITREELQD
-279 NSWISTKKTIVEY
+279 
-292 VGVPAALKN
+292 PAWAAQYPRYMY
-301 EQWPLLNT
+301 EHGEITYWGQNT
-309 ELSHTNVTLSISNIN
+309 LFHTRNELSNVVFSISNLH
-324 FKARKIVK
+324 FKARSYSLKKGYNPLYNGDNKGYRENYNPFSFSIALLIETPHGSNTMFLKSSRDTDMGNYSEMKI
-332 FDPRYINTIEK
+332 
-343 AKPLSFHMMAEIEYG
+343 
-358 GGGINQRHTLHLAS
+358 GIMPHSDIR
-372 SEPLEGTDFGH
+372 
-383 IQFNNKQFDLGDI
+383 NKEFIITGNKSRTSL
-396 PAGSKVWVYLHF
+396 KV
-408 PEGIEQSQFY
+408 
-418 FGRTDSAI
+418 T
-426 TISSSIDKLG
+426 SSIDKLG
-436 RKSRVVSLFDAID
+436 RKSKVVSLFDAID

-461 LVSNILSDGG
+461 LTSNILSDGG

-476 YVATGAFLRGV
+476 YVATGSFLRGV

-522 RLIVEDIDYF
+522 KLIVEDIDYF

-538 YDLTNKDFVQENLTI
+538 YDLTDKDFVQENLTI

-640 VDSGSFPDVV
+640 VDTGSYPDII
-650 HSDAGGVLTLTAS
+650 HSDSGGVLTLTAS
-663 KSPWDTLPFK
+663 KSPWDTLPFR
-673 VGDKIKIVEGLN
+673 VGEKIKIVEGLN

-691 LAIKSHTLTLDKRVG
+691 LAIKSHTLTLDKRTG

-750 YHNPKYHM
+750 YHNPKYQM
-758 KRWFPLFGGGLSKKT
+758 KRWFPLFGGGLSKK
-773 NGENIIVTNYKNNG
+773 NNDENIIVTNYKNNG
-787 KIEVEPDTDKIPH
+787 KIEVKPDTDKIPH
-800 LPSEVDV
+800 LPSETDV
-807 LNENISLERLRKSSR
+807 LNENINLQRLRRSSR

-827 ENIEVTLTNVSF
+827 ENIEVTLTNVTF
-839 EEFYNLYNRWRIGE
+839 EEFYNLYNRWRVGE
-853 DVYTGEKIP
+853 DIYTGEKIP

-867 DVYIGGETYSIYP
+867 DVYINGETYSIYP

>member
-14 GQIFRLEVLT
+14 GQVFRLEVLT

-67 ILEYNDKHTF
+67 ILEYNDKRTF

-161 ENQIDPIGSREIVL
+161 ENQIEPIGSREIVL
-175 KAEEEKVETSWWMD
+175 KAEVSELGAFWWMND
-189 GETDSN
+189 YGDNYDWYNPKKMISNKNLDPWARYRKLVSNVKYKMPLYPFFPVFNKHEDSKLGEEIPVFGGDWQASLM
-195 RNWFNYMGPR
+195 REEMQDPSWISEDPR
-205 VVDVNVYPVGLR
+205 YVYESGEV
-217 KPIYRLINKPFPL
+217 KY
-230 FNLSSEIKQIGQNFD
+230 IGQNVLFRTRHD
-245 KYGGHFVAGED
+245 
-256 NSEESNSGKNHSGG
+256 
-270 GNSWIEAPD
+270 
-279 NSWISTKKTIVEY
+279 
-292 VGVPAALKN
+292 L
-301 EQWPLLNT
+301 
-309 ELSHTNVTLSISNIN
+309 TNVVFSISNLH
-324 FKARKIVK
+324 FKARSYTHKKNYNPLYHTDDKAYRENFKHYPFHLVLFIDRPHGGHTIVLK
-332 FDPRYINTIEK
+332 SSKNSDINNYSEMNIVNDEWTI
-343 AKPLSFHMMAEIEYG
+343 G
-358 GGGINQRHTLHLAS
+358 
-372 SEPLEGTDFGH
+372 
-383 IQFNNKQFDLGDI
+383 DL
-396 PAGSKVWVYLHF
+396 PAGSEVKISIAPQDDIKNKEFIITSKV
-408 PEGIEQSQFY
+408 S
-418 FGRTDSAI
+418 RTSLK
-426 TISSSIDKLG
+426 ISSSIDKLG
-436 RKSRVVSLFDAID
+436 RKSKVVSLFDAID
-449 KVAENYSDGQIR
+449 KVAENYSDGKIR
-461 LVSNILSDGG
+461 LKSAILSEGG

-476 YVATGAFLRGV
+476 YVATGSFLRGV

-509 APLLALGFDVIEN
+509 SPLLALGFDVIEN
-522 RLIVEDIDYF
+522 QLIVEDIDYF

-538 YDLTNKDFVQENLTI
+538 YDLTDKDFIQENLTI

-640 VDSGSFPDVV
+640 VDSGSYPDVI

-750 YHNPKYHM
+750 YHNPKYQM
-758 KRWFPLFGGGLSKKT
+758 KRWFPLFGGGLSKKP
-773 NGENIIVTNYKNNG
+773 NGENVIVTNYKNNG
-787 KIEVEPDTDKIPH
+787 KIEVEPDTDKIPY
-800 LPSEVDV
+800 LPKEKDI
-807 LNENISLERLRKSSR
+807 LNENINLERLRRSSR

-853 DVYTGEKIP
+853 DIYTGEKIP

-867 DVYIGGETYSIYP
+867 DVYISGETYSIYP

>member
-14 GQIFRLEVLT
+14 GQIFRLEVQT

-67 ILEYNDKHTF
+67 ILEYSDKEAF
-77 DIIKGVYDEQGG
+77 NIIKGVYDEQGG

-100 HNGTEKDI
+100 HNGVEKDI
-108 LGEGFEINLN
+108 LGAGFEINLN

-161 ENQIDPIGSREIVL
+161 ENQIEPIGSREIIL
-175 KAEEEKVETSWWMD
+175 KAEEEKIETSWRMKEYEKDEDWFQFKDWMK
-189 GETDSN
+189 
-195 RNWFNYMGPR
+195 RYHA
-205 VVDVNVYPVGLR
+205 VQ
-217 KPIYRLINKPFPL
+217 RLVKYHMPKRPFPI
-230 FNLSSEIKQIGQNFD
+230 FYLSTETRQIGQYYNV
-245 KYGGHFVAGED
+245 YGGYFEFAMNTHQKYRHLNSMYNVVYGE
-256 NSEESNSGKNHSGG
+256 
-270 GNSWIEAPD
+270 
-279 NSWISTKKTIVEY
+279 Y
-292 VGVPAALKN
+292 GVP
-301 EQWPLLNT
+301 LLTTNSN
-309 ELSHTNVTLSISNIN
+309 LANVTLSISNIR
-324 FKARKIVK
+324 FKARQVWDYDI
-332 FDPRYINTIEK
+332 FDPHNLAELRVKK
-343 AKPLSFHMMAEIEYG
+343 AVPLTFHLIAEIEYG
-358 GGGINQRHTLHLAS
+358 GGGINQRHTLHIAS

-383 IQFNNKQFDLGDI
+383 IYFDNKEFDLGYI

-408 PEGIEQSQFY
+408 PNGIEWSQFY
-418 FGRTDSAI
+418 FDETHGVI

-436 RKSRVVSLFDAID
+436 RKSKVVSLFDAID
-449 KVAENYSDGQIR
+449 KVAENYSDGKIR
-461 LVSNILSDGG
+461 LISNILSEGG

-476 YVATGAFLRGV
+476 YVATGSFLRGV
-487 ANIFLGEE
+487 ANIFLGEN

-509 APLLALGFDVIEN
+509 APLLALGFDVIEDK
-522 RLIVEDIDYF
+522 LIVEDIDYF

-538 YDLTNKDFVQENLTI
+538 YDLTSKDFVQENLTI

-628 DLVLIDTITGSY
+628 DLVLIDTVTGSY
-640 VDSGSFPDVV
+640 IDSGSFPDVV

-673 VGDKIKIVEGLN
+673 VGEKIKIVEGLN

-691 LAIKSHTLTLDKRVG
+691 LAIKSHTLTLDKRIG

-758 KRWFPLFGGGLSKKT
+758 KRWFPLFGGGLSKKS
-773 NGENIIVTNYKNNG
+773 NSENIIVTNYKNNG
-787 KIEVEPDTDKIPH
+787 KIEVEPDTDKIPY
-800 LPSEVDV
+800 LPKEKDI
-807 LNENISLERLRKSSR
+807 LNENINLERLRRSSR

-839 EEFYNLYNRWRIGE
+839 EEFYNLYNRWRVGE
-853 DVYTGEKIP
+853 DIYTGEKMP

-867 DVYIGGETYSIYP
+867 DVYISGETYSIYP

>member
-14 GQIFRLEVLT
+14 GQIFRLEVLS
-24 GKYAGIHEI
+24 GKFAGTHEI

-44 SIDVNEEYY
+44 SIDVNETYY

-67 ILEYNDKHTF
+67 ILEYNDKEAF
-77 DIIKGVYDEQGG
+77 NIIKGVYDEQGG
-89 DGQIIFRWYVV
+89 DGQILFRWYVV
-100 HNGTEKDI
+100 HNGVEKDI
-108 LGEGFEINLN
+108 LGAGFEINLN

-161 ENQIDPIGSREIVL
+161 ENPIQPIGSREIVL
-175 KAEEEKVETSWWMD
+175 KAEEEKIETAWWMKEYSKD
-189 GETDSN
+189 KDWFTFTEWMRTHYGVV
-195 RNWFNYMGPR
+195 NWTIYHTPTKAFPEL
-205 VVDVNVYPVGLR
+205 YPV
-217 KPIYRLINKPFPL
+217 PNKT
-230 FNLSSEIKQIGQNFD
+230 QIGHFYN
-245 KYGGHFVAGED
+245 KYGGYFEQIDPTTASYKLKINGSKYHIRYWA
-256 NSEESNSGKNHSGG
+256 GKNEMPLLHTG
-270 GNSWIEAPD
+270 AD
-279 NSWISTKKTIVEY
+279 
-292 VGVPAALKN
+292 LKN
-301 EQWPLLNT
+301 
-309 ELSHTNVTLSISNIN
+309 VVLSISNIH
-324 FKARKIVK
+324 FKARRVIDYKMKHYYGGTERILEVK
-332 FDPRYINTIEK
+332 K
-343 AKPLSFHMMAEIEYG
+343 AVPLSFHMIVEIERG
-358 GGGINQRHTLHLAS
+358 GKRRIQRIAS
-372 SEPLEGTDFGH
+372 SEPQEGTDFGQIH
-383 IQFNNKQFDLGDI
+383 FKNKEIELGDI
-396 PAGSKVWVYLHF
+396 PAWSNIWVYLSF
-408 PEGIEQSQFY
+408 PEGYEQCQFF
-418 FGRTDSAI
+418 FGETTSSI

-436 RKSRVVSLFDAID
+436 RKSKVVSLFDAID
-449 KVAENYSDGQIR
+449 KVAENYSDGKIR
-461 LVSNILSDGG
+461 LVSNILSEGG

-476 YVATGAFLRGV
+476 YVATGSFLRGV

-509 APLLALGFDVIEN
+509 SPLLALGFDVIEN
-522 RLIVEDIDYF
+522 KLIVEDIDYF

-538 YDLTNKDFVQENLTI
+538 YDLTSKDFVQENLTI

-628 DLVLIDTITGSY
+628 DLVLIDTVTGSY

-691 LAIKSHTLTLDKRVG
+691 LAIKSHMLTLDKRTG

-750 YHNPKYHM
+750 YHNPKYQM
-758 KRWFPLFGGGLSKKT
+758 KRWFPLFGGGLSKKP

-787 KIEVEPDTDKIPH
+787 KIEVEPDTDKIPY
-800 LPSEVDV
+800 LPKEKDV
-807 LNENISLERLRKSSR
+807 LNENISLERLRRSSR

-827 ENIEVTLTNVSF
+827 ENIEVTLTNVTF

-853 DVYTGEKIP
+853 DIYTGEKIP

-867 DVYIGGETYSIYP
+867 DVYINGETYSIYP

>member
-1 MKGIKNIQYQSGV
+1 MKGIKNIQYQSGI

-24 GKYAGIHEI
+24 GKYEGIHEI

-67 ILEYNDKHTF
+67 ILEYNDKRTF

-100 HNGTEKDI
+100 HNGVEKDI
-108 LGEGFEINLN
+108 LGAGFEINLN
-118 KYQLNYENSQ
+118 KYQLTYESSQ

-161 ENQIDPIGSREIVL
+161 ENPIQPIGSREIIL
-175 KAEEEKVETSWWMD
+175 KAEEEKIETSWWMKEYEKEED
-189 GETDSN
+189 
-195 RNWFNYMGPR
+195 WFQFKDWMKRYHSVQRLVKYHMPKR
-205 VVDVNVYPVGLR
+205 PFPILYPVADR
-217 KPIYRLINKPFPL
+217 R
-230 FNLSSEIKQIGQNFD
+230 QIGQYYNV
-245 KYGGHFVAGED
+245 YGGYFEFALGTDQRNRHL
-256 NSEESNSGKNHSGG
+256 NSMYNVIYS
-270 GNSWIEAPD
+270 
-279 NSWISTKKTIVEY
+279 EY
-292 VGVPAALKN
+292 GVP
-301 EQWPLLNT
+301 LLTTNSN
-309 ELSHTNVTLSISNIN
+309 LANVTLSISNIR
-324 FKARKIVK
+324 FKARQVWDYDIFNPHNLAELRVK
-332 FDPRYINTIEK
+332 K
-343 AKPLSFHMMAEIEYG
+343 AVPLTFHLVAEIEYG

-436 RKSRVVSLFDAID
+436 RKSKVVSLFDAID
-449 KVAENYSDGQIR
+449 KVAENYSDGKIR
-461 LVSNILSDGG
+461 LVSNILSEGG

-476 YVATGAFLRGV
+476 YVATGSFLRGV

-509 APLLALGFDVIEN
+509 SPLLALGFDVIEDK
-522 RLIVEDIDYF
+522 LIVEDIDYF
-532 FKDVQA
+532 FKDIQA

-628 DLVLIDTITGSY
+628 DLVLIDTVTGSY
-640 VDSGSFPDVV
+640 IDSGSFPDVV

-691 LAIKSHTLTLDKRVG
+691 LAIKSHTLTLDKRTG

-750 YHNPKYHM
+750 YHNPKYQM
-758 KRWFPLFGGGLSKKT
+758 KRWFPLFGGGLSKKP

-807 LNENISLERLRKSSR
+807 LNENINLERLRKSSR

-827 ENIEVTLTNVSF
+827 ENIEVTLTNVTF
-839 EEFYNLYNRWRIGE
+839 EEFYNLYNRWRVGE
-853 DVYTGEKIP
+853 DIYTGEKIP

-867 DVYIGGETYSIYP
+867 DVYISGETYSIYP

-913 TFDDTFE
+913 TFDQTFE

>member
-14 GQIFRLEVLT
+14 GQVFRLEVLT

-33 QEPDGFDALDI
+33 QEPDGFDSLDI

-67 ILEYNDKHTF
+67 ILEYNDKRTF

-100 HNGTEKDI
+100 HNGVEKDI

-161 ENQIDPIGSREIVL
+161 ENPIQPIGSREIVL
-175 KAEEEKVETSWWMD
+175 KAEEEKVETAWGMKEYSQDEDWFQFKDWMKRYH
-189 GETDSN
+189 S
-195 RNWFNYMGPR
+195 
-205 VVDVNVYPVGLR
+205 VQ
-217 KPIYRLINKPFPL
+217 RLVKYHMPKRPFPI
-230 FNLSSEIKQIGQNFD
+230 FYLSTETRQIGQYYNV
-245 KYGGHFVAGED
+245 YGGYFEFAMNTHQKYRHLNSMYNVVYGE
-256 NSEESNSGKNHSGG
+256 
-270 GNSWIEAPD
+270 
-279 NSWISTKKTIVEY
+279 Y
-292 VGVPAALKN
+292 GVP
-301 EQWPLLNT
+301 LLTTNSN
-309 ELSHTNVTLSISNIN
+309 LANVTLSISNIR
-324 FKARKIVK
+324 FKARQVWDYDI
-332 FDPRYINTIEK
+332 FDPHNLAELRVKK
-343 AKPLSFHMMAEIEYG
+343 AVPLTFHLIAEIEYG
-358 GGGINQRHTLHLAS
+358 GGGINQRHTLHIAS

-408 PEGIEQSQFY
+408 PNGIEWSQFY
-418 FGRTDSAI
+418 FDETHGAI

-436 RKSRVVSLFDAID
+436 RKSKVVSLFDAID
-449 KVAENYSDGQIR
+449 KVAENYSDGKIR
-461 LVSNILSDGG
+461 LKSTILSEGG

-476 YVATGAFLRGV
+476 YVATGSFLRGV

-509 APLLALGFDVIEN
+509 APLLALGFDVIEDK
-522 RLIVEDIDYF
+522 LIVEDIDYF

-628 DLVLIDTITGSY
+628 DLVLIDTVAGSY
-640 VDSGSFPDVV
+640 IDSGSFPDVV

-750 YHNPKYHM
+750 YHNPKYQM
-758 KRWFPLFGGGLSKKT
+758 KRWFPLFGGGLSKKP

-787 KIEVEPDTDKIPH
+787 KIEVEPDTDKIPY

-807 LNENISLERLRKSSR
+807 LNENINLERLRKSSR

-827 ENIEVTLTNVSF
+827 ENIEITLTNVTF

-853 DVYTGEKIP
+853 DIYTGEKIP

>member
-1 MKGIKNIQYQSGV
+1 MDDYGENYDWYNYKKNIG
-14 GQIFRLEVLT
+14 
-24 GKYAGIHEI
+24 
-33 QEPDGFDALDI
+33 
-44 SIDVNEEYY
+44 N
-53 NIDNFILGETSKIK
+53 
-67 ILEYNDKHTF
+67 
-77 DIIKGVYDEQGG
+77 
-89 DGQIIFRWYVV
+89 
-100 HNGTEKDI
+100 
-108 LGEGFEINLN
+108 
-118 KYQLNYENSQ
+118 
-128 RVIECE
+128 
-134 IKKREAQNKFYTR
+134 
-147 EDTTINLFAKKNLD
+147 KNLD
-161 ENQIDPIGSREIVL
+161 PWFQYQKIVSNIKFIPPKTWVFPKFNRSEDSKLGENIPLYGGDWKASITREELQDPAWAAQYPRYMYEHGEI
-175 KAEEEKVETSWWMD
+175 TYW
-189 GETDSN
+189 
-195 RNWFNYMGPR
+195 
-205 VVDVNVYPVGLR
+205 
-217 KPIYRLINKPFPL
+217 
-230 FNLSSEIKQIGQNFD
+230 GQNTLF
-245 KYGGHFVAGED
+245 HTR
-256 NSEESNSGKNHSGG
+256 N
-270 GNSWIEAPD
+270 
-279 NSWISTKKTIVEY
+279 
-292 VGVPAALKN
+292 
-301 EQWPLLNT
+301 
-309 ELSHTNVTLSISNIN
+309 ELSNVVFSISNLH
-324 FKARKIVK
+324 FKARSYSLKK
-332 FDPRYINTIEK
+332 GYNPLYNEDNKRYRENYKPFSFSIALLIETPHASNTIFLKSSIDTDIGNYSEMNIVNEGWAIGDLPANSTVK
-343 AKPLSFHMMAEIEYG
+343 I
-358 GGGINQRHTLHLAS
+358 GIMPHSDIRNKEFIITGKVSHTSL
-372 SEPLEGTDFGH
+372 
-383 IQFNNKQFDLGDI
+383 K
-396 PAGSKVWVYLHF
+396 
-408 PEGIEQSQFY
+408 
-418 FGRTDSAI
+418 
-426 TISSSIDKLG
+426 ISSSIDKLG
-436 RKSRVVSLFDAID
+436 RKSKVVSLFDAID

-461 LVSNILSDGG
+461 LKSAILSEGG

-487 ANIFLGEE
+487 ANIFLGEN

-522 RLIVEDIDYF
+522 KLIVEDIDYF

-538 YDLTNKDFVQENLTI
+538 YDLTSKDFVQENLTI

-628 DLVLIDTITGSY
+628 DLVLIDTVTGSY

-673 VGDKIKIVEGLN
+673 VGEKIKIVEGLN

-758 KRWFPLFGGGLSKKT
+758 KRWFPLFGGGLSKKP

-787 KIEVEPDTDKIPH
+787 KIEVEPDTDKIPY
-800 LPSEVDV
+800 LPKEKDI
-807 LNENISLERLRKSSR
+807 LNENINLERLRKSSR

-827 ENIEVTLTNVSF
+827 ENIEITLTNVSF

-853 DVYTGEKIP
+853 DIYTGEKIP

-867 DVYIGGETYSIYP
+867 DVYINGETYSIYP

>member
-24 GKYAGIHEI
+24 GKHEGIHEI
-33 QEPDGFDALDI
+33 QEPDGFDSLDI
-44 SIDVNEEYY
+44 SVDVNEEYY

-67 ILEYNDKHTF
+67 ILEYNDKRTF

-89 DGQIIFRWYVV
+89 DGQIIFKWYVV
-100 HNGTEKDI
+100 HNGVEKDI
-108 LGEGFEINLN
+108 LGNGFEINLN

-161 ENQIDPIGSREIVL
+161 ENPIQPIGSQEIVL
-175 KAEEEKVETSWWMD
+175 KAEVNELGAFWWMND
-189 GETDSN
+189 YGDNYDWYNPKKMISNKNLDPWTRYRKLVSNVKYKMPLYPFFPIFNKHEDSKLGEEIPVFGGDWQASLMREEMQDPSWTSED
-195 RNWFNYMGPR
+195 PR
-205 VVDVNVYPVGLR
+205 YVYESGEV
-217 KPIYRLINKPFPL
+217 KY
-230 FNLSSEIKQIGQNFD
+230 IGQNVLFRTRHD
-245 KYGGHFVAGED
+245 
-256 NSEESNSGKNHSGG
+256 
-270 GNSWIEAPD
+270 
-279 NSWISTKKTIVEY
+279 
-292 VGVPAALKN
+292 L
-301 EQWPLLNT
+301 
-309 ELSHTNVTLSISNIN
+309 TNVVFSISNLH
-324 FKARKIVK
+324 FKARSYTHKKNYNPLYNTDDKAYRENFKHYPFQLVLFIDRPHGGHTVVLKSSKDSDIGNYSEMNIVN
-332 FDPRYINTIEK
+332 DEWAI
-343 AKPLSFHMMAEIEYG
+343 G
-358 GGGINQRHTLHLAS
+358 
-372 SEPLEGTDFGH
+372 
-383 IQFNNKQFDLGDI
+383 DL
-396 PAGSKVWVYLHF
+396 PAGSEVKISITPQDDIKNKEFIITGKVSHTSLK
-408 PEGIEQSQFY
+408 
-418 FGRTDSAI
+418 
-426 TISSSIDKLG
+426 ISSSIDKLG

-449 KVAENYSDGQIR
+449 KVAENYSDGKIR
-461 LVSNILSDGG
+461 LVSNILSEGG

-487 ANIFLGEE
+487 ANIFLGEN

-509 APLLALGFDVIEN
+509 APLLALGFDVIEDK
-522 RLIVEDIDYF
+522 LIVEDIDYF

-538 YDLTNKDFVQENLTI
+538 YDLTDKDFVQENLTI

-628 DLVLIDTITGSY
+628 DLVLIDTVTGSY
-640 VDSGSFPDVV
+640 IDSGSFPDVV

-691 LAIKSHTLTLDKRVG
+691 LAIKSHTLTLDKRIG

-758 KRWFPLFGGGLSKKT
+758 KRWFPLFGGGLSKKP

-787 KIEVEPDTDKIPH
+787 KIEVEPDTDKIPY
-800 LPSEVDV
+800 LPKEKDI
-807 LNENISLERLRKSSR
+807 LNENINLERLRRSSR

-839 EEFYNLYNRWRIGE
+839 EEFYNLYNRWRVGE
-853 DVYTGEKIP
+853 DIYTGEKIP

-913 TFDDTFE
+913 TFDQTFE

>member
-1 MKGIKNIQYQSGV
+1 MRGIKNIQYQSGV
-14 GQIFRLEVLT
+14 GQVFRLEVLT
-24 GKYAGIHEI
+24 GKYEGIHEI

-67 ILEYNDKHTF
+67 ILEYNDKEAF
-77 DIIKGVYDEQGG
+77 NIIKGVYDEQGG
-89 DGQIIFRWYVV
+89 DGQIIFKWYVV
-100 HNGTEKDI
+100 HNGVEKDI
-108 LGEGFEINLN
+108 LGNGFEINLN
-118 KYQLNYENSQ
+118 KYQLNYESSQ

-147 EDTTINLFAKKNLD
+147 EDTTINLFATKNLD
-161 ENQIDPIGSREIVL
+161 ENPIQPIGSREIIL
-175 KAEEEKVETSWWMD
+175 KAEEEKVETAWGMKEYSQDEDWFTFTEWMKRFH
-189 GETDSN
+189 SAI
-195 RNWFNYMGPR
+195 NYTIYHTPTKAFPIL
-205 VVDVNVYPVGLR
+205 YPVADR
-217 KPIYRLINKPFPL
+217 R
-230 FNLSSEIKQIGQNFD
+230 QIGQFFGQ
-245 KYGGHFVAGED
+245 YGGYFEHLTPWAARKELKIGSSKYHIRYWAGD
-256 NSEESNSGKNHSGG
+256 NELPLLYTNAN
-270 GNSWIEAPD
+270 
-279 NSWISTKKTIVEY
+279 
-292 VGVPAALKN
+292 LKN
-301 EQWPLLNT
+301 
-309 ELSHTNVTLSISNIN
+309 VMLSISNIH
-324 FKARKIVK
+324 FKARRVIDYDIHRNFAASQQGTLEVK
-332 FDPRYINTIEK
+332 K
-343 AKPLSFHMMAEIEYG
+343 AVPLTFHLLAEIEYG
-358 GGGINQRHTLHLAS
+358 GGGIHQRHIQHIAS

-436 RKSRVVSLFDAID
+436 RKSKVVSLFDAID
-449 KVAENYSDGQIR
+449 KVAENYSDGKIR
-461 LVSNILSDGG
+461 LKSTILSEGG

-476 YVATGAFLRGV
+476 YVATGSFLRGV

-509 APLLALGFDVIEN
+509 SPLLALGFDVIEDK
-522 RLIVEDIDYF
+522 LIVEDIDYF

-538 YDLTNKDFVQENLTI
+538 YDLTGKDFVQENLTI

-628 DLVLIDTITGSY
+628 DLVLIDTVTGSY
-640 VDSGSFPDVV
+640 VDSGSYPDVV

-735 ISAEGVKNKRTAVNL
+735 ISAEGAKNKRTAVNL

-758 KRWFPLFGGGLSKKT
+758 KRWFPLFGGGLSKKP

-787 KIEVEPDTDKIPH
+787 KIEVEPDTDKIPY

-807 LNENISLERLRKSSR
+807 LNENINLERLRKSSR

-827 ENIEVTLTNVSF
+827 ENIEITLTNVTF
-839 EEFYNLYNRWRIGE
+839 EEFYNLYKRWRIGE
-853 DVYTGEKIP
+853 DIYTGEKIP

-867 DVYIGGETYSIYP
+867 DVYISGETYSIYP

-913 TFDDTFE
+913 TFDQTFE

>member
-14 GQIFRLEVLT
+14 GQVFRLEVLT
-24 GKYAGIHEI
+24 GKYEGTHEI

-67 ILEYNDKHTF
+67 ILEYNDKEAF
-77 DIIKGVYDEQGG
+77 NIIKGVYDEQGG

-100 HNGTEKDI
+100 HNSTEKDI

-118 KYQLNYENSQ
+118 KYQLNYESSQ

-147 EDTTINLFAKKNLD
+147 EDTTINLFATKNLD
-161 ENQIDPIGSREIVL
+161 ENPIQPIGSREIIL
-175 KAEEEKVETSWWMD
+175 KAEEEKIKTSWWMNEYEKD
-189 GETDSN
+189 ED
-195 RNWFNYMGPR
+195 WFQFKDWMKDYNSVQWLVKYHMPKR
-205 VVDVNVYPVGLR
+205 
-217 KPIYRLINKPFPL
+217 PFPI
-230 FNLSSEIKQIGQNFD
+230 FRLSSETRQIGQFYD
-245 KYGGHFVAGED
+245 GYGGWFEF
-256 NSEESNSGKNHSGG
+256 
-270 GNSWIEAPD
+270 
-279 NSWISTKKTIVEY
+279 
-292 VGVPAALKN
+292 ALGTLPKYMHLLSLYN
-301 EQWPLLNT
+301 VVYNTHYDVPLLTTNSN
-309 ELSHTNVTLSISNIN
+309 LANVTLSISNIH
-324 FKARKIVK
+324 FKARRVIDYDIRPDFTTSPRGTLEVK
-332 FDPRYINTIEK
+332 K
-343 AKPLSFHMMAEIEYG
+343 AVPLTFRLFAEIEYG
-358 GGGINQRHTLHLAS
+358 GGGIHQRHMLHIAS
-372 SEPLEGTDFGH
+372 SEPLEGTDFGQ
-383 IQFNNKQFDLGDI
+383 IYFKNKEFDLGHI
-396 PAGSKVWVYLHF
+396 PAGSKVWVYLYF
-408 PEGIEQSQFY
+408 PEGIEKSQFN
-418 FGRTDSAI
+418 FGDTQSSI
-426 TISSSIDKLG
+426 TISSNIDKLG
-436 RKSRVVSLFDAID
+436 RKSKVVSLFDAID
-449 KVAENYSDGQIR
+449 KVAENYSDGKIR
-461 LVSNILSDGG
+461 LISNILSEGG

-476 YVATGAFLRGV
+476 YVATGSFLRGV
-487 ANIFLGEE
+487 ANIFLGEN

-509 APLLALGFDVIEN
+509 APLLALGFDVIEDK
-522 RLIVEDIDYF
+522 LIVEDIDYF

-538 YDLTNKDFVQENLTI
+538 YDLTSKDFVQENLTI

-628 DLVLIDTITGSY
+628 DLVLIDTVTGSY

-691 LAIKSHTLTLDKRVG
+691 LAIKSHTLTLDKRIG

-758 KRWFPLFGGGLSKKT
+758 KRWFPLFGGGLSKKP

-787 KIEVEPDTDKIPH
+787 KIEVEPDTDKIPY
-800 LPSEVDV
+800 LPKEKDV
-807 LNENISLERLRKSSR
+807 LNENINLERLRRSSR

-827 ENIEVTLTNVSF
+827 ENIEITLTNVTF

-853 DVYTGEKIP
+853 DIYTGEKIP

-867 DVYIGGETYSIYP
+867 DVYISGETYSIYP

-913 TFDDTFE
+913 TFDQTFE

>member
-14 GQIFRLEVLT
+14 GQVFRLEVLT
-24 GKYAGIHEI
+24 GKYEGIHEI
-33 QEPDGFDALDI
+33 QEPDGFDSLDI

-67 ILEYNDKHTF
+67 ILEYNDKEAF
-77 DIIKGVYDEQGG
+77 NIIKGVYDEQGG

-100 HNGTEKDI
+100 HNGVEKDI
-108 LGEGFEINLN
+108 LGAGFEINLN

-161 ENQIDPIGSREIVL
+161 ENPIQPIGSREIVL
-175 KAEEEKVETSWWMD
+175 KAEEEKVETAWWMD
-189 GETDSN
+189 DYGENYDWYNYKKNIGNKNLDPWFQYQKIVSNIKFIPPKTWVFPKFNRSEDSKLGEN
-195 RNWFNYMGPR
+195 ILLYGGDWKASITREELQDPAWAAQYPRYMYEHG
-205 VVDVNVYPVGLR
+205 
-217 KPIYRLINKPFPL
+217 
-230 FNLSSEIKQIGQNFD
+230 EIAYWGQNTLF
-245 KYGGHFVAGED
+245 HTR
-256 NSEESNSGKNHSGG
+256 N
-270 GNSWIEAPD
+270 
-279 NSWISTKKTIVEY
+279 
-292 VGVPAALKN
+292 
-301 EQWPLLNT
+301 
-309 ELSHTNVTLSISNIN
+309 ELSNVVFSISNLH
-324 FKARKIVK
+324 FKARSYSLKKGYNPLYNENNKGYRENYKPFSFSIALLIET
-332 FDPRYINTIEK
+332 PHASNTIFLKSSIDTDIGNYSEMNIVNEGWAIGDLPANSTVK
-343 AKPLSFHMMAEIEYG
+343 I
-358 GGGINQRHTLHLAS
+358 GIMPHNDIRNKEFIITGKVSHTSL
-372 SEPLEGTDFGH
+372 
-383 IQFNNKQFDLGDI
+383 K
-396 PAGSKVWVYLHF
+396 
-408 PEGIEQSQFY
+408 
-418 FGRTDSAI
+418 
-426 TISSSIDKLG
+426 ISSSIDKLG

-449 KVAENYSDGQIR
+449 KVAENYSDGKIR
-461 LVSNILSDGG
+461 LKSAILSEGG

-487 ANIFLGEE
+487 ANIFLGEN

-522 RLIVEDIDYF
+522 KLIVEDIDYF

-538 YDLTNKDFVQENLTI
+538 YDLTSKDFVQENLTI

-640 VDSGSFPDVV
+640 IDSGSFPDVV

-721 DVIKNRN
+721 DVVKNRN

-787 KIEVEPDTDKIPH
+787 KIEVEPDTDKIPY
-800 LPSEVDV
+800 LPKEKDI
-807 LNENISLERLRKSSR
+807 LNENINLERLRRSSR

-853 DVYTGEKIP
+853 DIYTGEKIP

-867 DVYIGGETYSIYP
+867 DVYINGETYSIYP

>member
-1 MKGIKNIQYQSGV
+1 MKGIKNIQYQSGI
-14 GQIFRLEVLT
+14 GQVFRLEVLT

-33 QEPDGFDALDI
+33 QEPDGFDSLDI

-67 ILEYNDKHTF
+67 ILEYNDKEAF
-77 DIIKGVYDEQGG
+77 NIIKGVYDEQGG
-89 DGQIIFRWYVV
+89 DGQILFRWYVV

-118 KYQLNYENSQ
+118 KYQLNYESSQ

-161 ENQIDPIGSREIVL
+161 ENPIQPIGSREIVL
-175 KAEEEKVETSWWMD
+175 KAEEEEIKTEWWMD
-189 GETDSN
+189 DYGENYDWYNYKKNIGNKNLDPWFQYQKTVSNIKFIPPKTWVFPKFNRSEDSKLGEN
-195 RNWFNYMGPR
+195 IPLYGGDWKASITREELQDPAWAAQYPRYMYEHG
-205 VVDVNVYPVGLR
+205 
-217 KPIYRLINKPFPL
+217 
-230 FNLSSEIKQIGQNFD
+230 EITYWGQNTLF
-245 KYGGHFVAGED
+245 HTR
-256 NSEESNSGKNHSGG
+256 N
-270 GNSWIEAPD
+270 
-279 NSWISTKKTIVEY
+279 
-292 VGVPAALKN
+292 
-301 EQWPLLNT
+301 
-309 ELSHTNVTLSISNIN
+309 ELSNVVFSISNLH
-324 FKARKIVK
+324 FKARSYSLKKGYNPLYNEDNKGYRENYKPFSFSIALLIETPHGSNTIFLKSSIDTDIGNYSEMNIVNEGWAIGDLPANSIVK
-332 FDPRYINTIEK
+332 I
-343 AKPLSFHMMAEIEYG
+343 
-358 GGGINQRHTLHLAS
+358 GIMPHNDIRNKEFIITGKVLHTSL
-372 SEPLEGTDFGH
+372 
-383 IQFNNKQFDLGDI
+383 
-396 PAGSKVWVYLHF
+396 
-408 PEGIEQSQFY
+408 
-418 FGRTDSAI
+418 

-461 LVSNILSDGG
+461 LVSNILSEGG

-476 YVATGAFLRGV
+476 YVATGSFLRGV
-487 ANIFLGEE
+487 ANIFLGEN

-509 APLLALGFDVIEN
+509 SPLLALGFDVIEN
-522 RLIVEDIDYF
+522 KLIVEDIDYF

-538 YDLTNKDFVQENLTI
+538 YDLTSKDFVQENLTI

-628 DLVLIDTITGSY
+628 DLVLIDTVTGSY
-640 VDSGSFPDVV
+640 IDSGSFPDVV

-750 YHNPKYHM
+750 YHNPKYQM

-787 KIEVEPDTDKIPH
+787 KIEVEPDTDKIPY
-800 LPSEVDV
+800 LPKEKDV
-807 LNENISLERLRKSSR
+807 LNENINLERLRKSSR

-827 ENIEVTLTNVSF
+827 ENIEITLTNVTF
-839 EEFYNLYNRWRIGE
+839 EEFYNLYNRWRVGE
-853 DVYTGEKIP
+853 DIYTGEKIP

-867 DVYIGGETYSIYP
+867 DVYISGETYSIYP

-913 TFDDTFE
+913 TFDQTFE

>member
-1 MKGIKNIQYQSGV
+1 MKGIKNIQYQSGI
-14 GQIFRLEVLT
+14 GQVFRLEVLT
-24 GKYAGIHEI
+24 GKYEGIHEI
-33 QEPDGFDALDI
+33 QEPDGFDSLDI

-67 ILEYNDKHTF
+67 ILEYNDKEAF
-77 DIIKGVYDEQGG
+77 NIIKGVYDEQGG

-100 HNGTEKDI
+100 HNGVEKDI
-108 LGEGFEINLN
+108 LGAGFEINLN

-161 ENQIDPIGSREIVL
+161 ENPIQPIGSREIVL
-175 KAEEEKVETSWWMD
+175 KAEEEKVETAWWMD
-189 GETDSN
+189 DYGENYDWYNYKKSIGNKNLDPWFQYQKIVSNIKFIPPKTWVFPKFNRSEDSKLGEN
-195 RNWFNYMGPR
+195 IPLYGGDWKASITREELQDPAWAAQYPRYMYEHG
-205 VVDVNVYPVGLR
+205 
-217 KPIYRLINKPFPL
+217 
-230 FNLSSEIKQIGQNFD
+230 EITYWGQNTLF
-245 KYGGHFVAGED
+245 HTR
-256 NSEESNSGKNHSGG
+256 N
-270 GNSWIEAPD
+270 
-279 NSWISTKKTIVEY
+279 
-292 VGVPAALKN
+292 
-301 EQWPLLNT
+301 
-309 ELSHTNVTLSISNIN
+309 ELSNVVFSISNLH
-324 FKARKIVK
+324 FKARSYSLKNGYNPLYNGDNKGYRENYKPFSFSIALLIET
-332 FDPRYINTIEK
+332 PHGSNTIFLKSSRDTDIGNYSEMNIVNEGWAIGDLPANSTVK
-343 AKPLSFHMMAEIEYG
+343 I
-358 GGGINQRHTLHLAS
+358 GIMPHSDIRNKEFIITGKVSHTSL
-372 SEPLEGTDFGH
+372 
-383 IQFNNKQFDLGDI
+383 K
-396 PAGSKVWVYLHF
+396 
-408 PEGIEQSQFY
+408 
-418 FGRTDSAI
+418 
-426 TISSSIDKLG
+426 ISSSIDKLG

-461 LVSNILSDGG
+461 LVSNILSDGD

-487 ANIFLGEE
+487 ANIFLGEN

-522 RLIVEDIDYF
+522 KLIVEDIDYF

-538 YDLTNKDFVQENLTI
+538 YDLTSKDFVQENLTI

-640 VDSGSFPDVV
+640 VDSGSYPDVI
-650 HSDAGGVLTLTAS
+650 HSDSGGVLTLTAS
-663 KSPWDTLPFK
+663 KSPWDTLPFR
-673 VGDKIKIVEGLN
+673 VGEKIKIVEGLN

-691 LAIKSHTLTLDKRVG
+691 LAIKSHTLTLDKRAG

-800 LPSEVDV
+800 LPKEKDV
-807 LNENISLERLRKSSR
+807 LNENINLERLRRSSR

-827 ENIEVTLTNVSF
+827 ENIEVTLTNVTF

-853 DVYTGEKIP
+853 DIYTGEKIP

-867 DVYIGGETYSIYP
+867 DVYINGETYSIYP

>member
-24 GKYAGIHEI
+24 GKYEGIHEI
-33 QEPDGFDALDI
+33 QEPDGFDSLDI

-67 ILEYNDKHTF
+67 ILEYNDKRTF

-100 HNGTEKDI
+100 HNGVEKDI
-108 LGEGFEINLN
+108 LGAGFEINLN

-161 ENQIDPIGSREIVL
+161 ENKIEPIGSREIIL
-175 KAEEEKVETSWWMD
+175 KAEEEKIKTSWWMNEYEKD
-189 GETDSN
+189 ED
-195 RNWFNYMGPR
+195 WFQFNGWMKRYHS
-205 VVDVNVYPVGLR
+205 VQ
-217 KPIYRLINKPFPL
+217 RLVKYHMPKRPFPV
-230 FNLSSEIKQIGQNFD
+230 FRLSSETRQIGQFYNE
-245 KYGGHFVAGED
+245 YGGWFEF
-256 NSEESNSGKNHSGG
+256 
-270 GNSWIEAPD
+270 
-279 NSWISTKKTIVEY
+279 
-292 VGVPAALKN
+292 ALGTLPKHRHLLSLYN
-301 EQWPLLNT
+301 VVYNTYYDVPLLAANSN
-309 ELSHTNVTLSISNIN
+309 LANVTLSISNIH
-324 FKARKIVK
+324 FKARRVIDYDIHPDFTTSPRGTLEVK
-332 FDPRYINTIEK
+332 K
-343 AKPLSFHMMAEIEYG
+343 AIPLTFHLLAEIEYG
-358 GGGINQRHTLHLAS
+358 GGGIHQRHIQHIAS
-372 SEPLEGTDFGH
+372 SEPLEGTDFGQ
-383 IQFNNKQFDLGDI
+383 IYFKNKEFDLGYI
-396 PAGSKVWVYLHF
+396 PAGSKVWIYLHF
-408 PEGIEQSQFY
+408 PNGIEWSQFY
-418 FGRTDSAI
+418 FDETHGSI

-436 RKSRVVSLFDAID
+436 RKSKVVSLFDAID
-449 KVAENYSDGQIR
+449 KVAENYSDGKIR
-461 LVSNILSDGG
+461 LKSAILSEGG

-476 YVATGAFLRGV
+476 YVATGSFLRGV

-509 APLLALGFDVIEN
+509 SPLLALGFDVIEN
-522 RLIVEDIDYF
+522 KLIVEDIDYF

-538 YDLTNKDFVQENLTI
+538 YDLTGKDFVQENLTI

-640 VDSGSFPDVV
+640 VDTGSYPDII
-650 HSDAGGVLTLTAS
+650 HSDSGGVLTLTAS

-691 LAIKSHTLTLDKRVG
+691 LAIKSHTLTLDKRAG

-758 KRWFPLFGGGLSKKT
+758 KRWFPLFGGGLSKKP

-800 LPSEVDV
+800 LPKEKDI
-807 LNENISLERLRKSSR
+807 LNENINLERLRRSSR

-853 DVYTGEKIP
+853 DIYTGEKIP

>member
-1 MKGIKNIQYQSGV
+1 MKGIKNIQHQSGV
-14 GQIFRLEVLT
+14 GQVFRLEVLS
-24 GKYAGIHEI
+24 GKYEGIHEI

-44 SIDVNEEYY
+44 SIDVNETYY

-67 ILEYNDKHTF
+67 ILEYNDKEAF
-77 DIIKGVYDEQGG
+77 NIIKGVYDEQGG

-100 HNGTEKDI
+100 HNGVEKNI
-108 LGEGFEINLN
+108 LGDGFEINLN
-118 KYQLNYENSQ
+118 KYQLTYESSQ

-161 ENQIDPIGSREIVL
+161 ENQIEPIGSREIVL
-175 KAEEEKVETSWWMD
+175 KAEEDKIETAWWMD
-189 GETDSN
+189 DYGENYDWYNYKKNISHKNLDPWFQYQKIVSNIKFIPPKTWVFPKFNRSKDSKLGEN
-195 RNWFNYMGPR
+195 IPLYGGDWEANITREELQDPEWATKYPRYMYEHG
-205 VVDVNVYPVGLR
+205 
-217 KPIYRLINKPFPL
+217 
-230 FNLSSEIKQIGQNFD
+230 EITYWGQNTLF
-245 KYGGHFVAGED
+245 HTR
-256 NSEESNSGKNHSGG
+256 N
-270 GNSWIEAPD
+270 
-279 NSWISTKKTIVEY
+279 
-292 VGVPAALKN
+292 
-301 EQWPLLNT
+301 
-309 ELSHTNVTLSISNIN
+309 ELSNVVFSISNLH
-324 FKARKIVK
+324 FKARSYSLKKEYNPLYDGDNKGYRENYKPFSFSIALLIETPHASNTMFLKSSIDTDIGNYSEMNIVNEGWAIGDLPANSTVKI
-332 FDPRYINTIEK
+332 
-343 AKPLSFHMMAEIEYG
+343 
-358 GGGINQRHTLHLAS
+358 GIMPHNDIRNEEFIITGNKSHTSL
-372 SEPLEGTDFGH
+372 
-383 IQFNNKQFDLGDI
+383 
-396 PAGSKVWVYLHF
+396 KV
-408 PEGIEQSQFY
+408 
-418 FGRTDSAI
+418 T
-426 TISSSIDKLG
+426 SSIDKLG
-436 RKSRVVSLFDAID
+436 RKSKVVSLFDAID
-449 KVAENYSDGQIR
+449 KVAENYSDGKIR
-461 LVSNILSDGG
+461 LVSNILSEGG

-509 APLLALGFDVIEN
+509 SPLLALGFDVIEN
-522 RLIVEDIDYF
+522 KLIVEDIDYF

-538 YDLTNKDFVQENLTI
+538 YDLTGKDFVQENLTI

-628 DLVLIDTITGSY
+628 DLVLIDTVTGSY
-640 VDSGSFPDVV
+640 IDSGSFPDVI

-691 LAIKSHTLTLDKRVG
+691 LAIKSHTLTLDKRTG

-758 KRWFPLFGGGLSKKT
+758 KRWFPLFGGGLSKKP

-787 KIEVEPDTDKIPH
+787 KIEVEPDTDKIPY
-800 LPSEVDV
+800 LPKEKDV
-807 LNENISLERLRKSSR
+807 LNENISLERLRRSSR

-853 DVYTGEKIP
+853 DIYTGEKMP

-867 DVYIGGETYSIYP
+867 DVYISGETYSIYP

-913 TFDDTFE
+913 TFDQTFE

>member
-14 GQIFRLEVLT
+14 GQIFRLEVIT

-67 ILEYNDKHTF
+67 ILEYNDKRTF

-100 HNGTEKDI
+100 HNGVEKDI

-161 ENQIDPIGSREIVL
+161 ENQIEPIGSREIVL
-175 KAEEEKVETSWWMD
+175 KAEEEEIKTEWWMD
-189 GETDSN
+189 DYGENYDWYNYKKNIGNKNLDPWFQYQKTVSNIKFIPPKTWVFPKFNRSEDSKLGEN
-195 RNWFNYMGPR
+195 IPLYGGDWKASITREELQDPAWAAQYPRYMYEHG
-205 VVDVNVYPVGLR
+205 
-217 KPIYRLINKPFPL
+217 
-230 FNLSSEIKQIGQNFD
+230 EITYWGQNTLF
-245 KYGGHFVAGED
+245 HTR
-256 NSEESNSGKNHSGG
+256 N
-270 GNSWIEAPD
+270 
-279 NSWISTKKTIVEY
+279 
-292 VGVPAALKN
+292 
-301 EQWPLLNT
+301 
-309 ELSHTNVTLSISNIN
+309 ELSNVVFSISNLH
-324 FKARKIVK
+324 FKARSYSLKKGYNPLYNEDNKGYRENYKPFSFSIALLIETPHGSNTIFLKSSIDTDIGNYSEMNIVNEGWAIGDLPANSIVK
-332 FDPRYINTIEK
+332 I
-343 AKPLSFHMMAEIEYG
+343 
-358 GGGINQRHTLHLAS
+358 GIMPHNDIRNKEFIITGKVSHTSL
-372 SEPLEGTDFGH
+372 
-383 IQFNNKQFDLGDI
+383 K
-396 PAGSKVWVYLHF
+396 
-408 PEGIEQSQFY
+408 
-418 FGRTDSAI
+418 
-426 TISSSIDKLG
+426 ISSSIDKLG

-461 LVSNILSDGG
+461 LASNILSDGG

-487 ANIFLGEE
+487 ANIFLGEN

-509 APLLALGFDVIEN
+509 SPLLALGFDVIEN
-522 RLIVEDIDYF
+522 QLIVEDIDYF

-538 YDLTNKDFVQENLTI
+538 YDLTSKDFVQENLTI

-640 VDSGSFPDVV
+640 IDSGSFPDVV

-691 LAIKSHTLTLDKRVG
+691 LAIKSHTLTLDKRIG

-758 KRWFPLFGGGLSKKT
+758 KRWFPLFGGGLSKKP

-787 KIEVEPDTDKIPH
+787 KIEVEPDTDKIPY

-807 LNENISLERLRKSSR
+807 LNENINLERLRKSSR

-827 ENIEVTLTNVSF
+827 ENIEITLTNVTF

-853 DVYTGEKIP
+853 DIYTGEKIP

-867 DVYIGGETYSIYP
+867 DVYISGETYSIYP

-913 TFDDTFE
+913 TFDQTFE

>member
-24 GKYAGIHEI
+24 GKYEGIHEI

-67 ILEYNDKHTF
+67 ILEYNDKRTF

-100 HNGTEKDI
+100 HNGVEKDI
-108 LGEGFEINLN
+108 LGNGFEINLN
-118 KYQLNYENSQ
+118 KYQLNYESSQ

-161 ENQIDPIGSREIVL
+161 ENKIEPIGSREIVL
-175 KAEEEKVETSWWMD
+175 KAEEEKVKTIWWME
-189 GETDSN
+189 GEIDPN
-195 RNWFNYMGPR
+195 RNWFNYLGPR
-205 VVDVNVYPVGLR
+205 VVDVNVRPVGVG
-217 KPIYRLINKPFPL
+217 KPIYKMPERPFPM
-230 FNLSSEIKQIGQNFD
+230 FNIKADNRQIGQNFE
-245 KYGGHFVAGED
+245 KYGGYFMAVEV
-256 NSEESNSGKNHSGG
+256 K
-270 GNSWIEAPD
+270 GND
-279 NSWISTKKTIVEY
+279 YDVDTSWISTKKMAIKY
-292 VGVPAALKN
+292 ISAPYSSD
-301 EQWPLLNT
+301 EQWSLLNT
-309 ELSHTNVTLSISNIN
+309 ELNHTNVTLSISNIN

-332 FDPRYINTIEK
+332 FDPRYFNEIEK
-343 AKPLSFHMMAEIEYG
+343 AKPLPFHMLAEIEYG
-358 GGGINQRHTLHLAS
+358 GGGIHQRHIRHLAS

-383 IQFNNKQFDLGDI
+383 IQFLNKQFDLGDI
-396 PAGSKVWVYLHF
+396 PAGSKVWVYLYF

-436 RKSRVVSLFDAID
+436 RKSKVVSLFDAID
-449 KVAENYSDGQIR
+449 KVAENYSNGKIR
-461 LVSNILSDGG
+461 LKSAILSEGG

-487 ANIFLGEE
+487 ANIFLGEN

-522 RLIVEDIDYF
+522 KLIVEDIDYF

-538 YDLTNKDFVQENLTI
+538 YDLTSKDFVQENLTI

-640 VDSGSFPDVV
+640 VDSGSYPDVI

-691 LAIKSHTLTLDKRVG
+691 LAIKSHTLTLDKRTG

-758 KRWFPLFGGGLSKKT
+758 KRWFPLFGGGLSKKP

-787 KIEVEPDTDKIPH
+787 KIEVEPDTDKIPY
-800 LPSEVDV
+800 LPKEKDI
-807 LNENISLERLRKSSR
+807 LNENINLERLRRSSR

-839 EEFYNLYNRWRIGE
+839 EEFYNLYNRWRVGE
-853 DVYTGEKIP
+853 DIYTGEKIP

-867 DVYIGGETYSIYP
+867 DVYISGETYSIYP

>member
-1 MKGIKNIQYQSGV
+1 MKGIKNIQYQSGI
-14 GQIFRLEVLT
+14 GQVFRLEVLT
-24 GKYAGIHEI
+24 GKYEGIHEI

-67 ILEYNDKHTF
+67 ILEYNDKEAF
-77 DIIKGVYDEQGG
+77 NIIKGVYDEQGG
-89 DGQIIFRWYVV
+89 DGQILFRWYVV

-108 LGEGFEINLN
+108 LGAGFEINLN

-161 ENQIDPIGSREIVL
+161 ENPIQPIGSREIVL
-175 KAEEEKVETSWWMD
+175 KAEEEKVQTIWWME
-189 GETDSN
+189 GEIDPN
-195 RNWFNYMGPR
+195 RNWFNYLGPR
-205 VVDVNVYPVGLR
+205 VVDVNVRPVGLG
-217 KPIYRLINKPFPL
+217 KPIYKMPERPFPM
-230 FNLSSEIKQIGQNFD
+230 FNIKADTRQIGQNFD
-245 KYGGHFVAGED
+245 KYGGYFVAGEI
-256 NSEESNSGKNHSGG
+256 K
-270 GNSWIEAPD
+270 GNDYDVDTSWIT
-279 NSWISTKKTIVEY
+279 TKKTIVKY
-292 VGVPAALKN
+292 VGVPMALK
-301 EQWPLLNT
+301 EEWPLLNT

-332 FDPRYINTIEK
+332 FGIHYFNEIEK
-343 AKPLSFHMMAEIEYG
+343 AKPLTFHMMAEIEYG

-372 SEPLEGTDFGH
+372 SEPLEGTDFGQIH
-383 IQFNNKQFDLGDI
+383 FDNKEFDLGDI

-418 FGRTDSAI
+418 FGDTQSSI

-449 KVAENYSDGQIR
+449 KVAENYSDGKIR
-461 LVSNILSDGG
+461 LVSNILSEGG

-509 APLLALGFDVIEN
+509 SPLLALGFDVIEN
-522 RLIVEDIDYF
+522 KLIVEDIDYF

-538 YDLTNKDFVQENLTI
+538 YDLTSKDFVQENLTI

-640 VDSGSFPDVV
+640 VDTGSYPDII
-650 HSDAGGVLTLTAS
+650 HSDSGGVLTLTAS
-663 KSPWDTLPFK
+663 KSPWDTLPFR

-691 LAIKSHTLTLDKRVG
+691 LAIKSHTLTLDKRAG

-721 DVIKNRN
+721 DVVKNRN

-758 KRWFPLFGGGLSKKT
+758 KRWFPLFGGGLSKKP

-787 KIEVEPDTDKIPH
+787 KIEVEPDTDKIPY
-800 LPSEVDV
+800 LPKEKDI
-807 LNENISLERLRKSSR
+807 LNENINLERLRRSSR

-853 DVYTGEKIP
+853 DIYTGEKIP

-913 TFDDTFE
+913 TFDQTFE

>member
-1 MKGIKNIQYQSGV
+1 MKGIKNIQYQSGI
-14 GQIFRLEVLT
+14 GQVFRLEVLT
-24 GKYAGIHEI
+24 GKYEGIHEI

-67 ILEYNDKHTF
+67 ILEYNDKRTF

-100 HNGTEKDI
+100 HNGVEKDI
-108 LGEGFEINLN
+108 LGAGFEINLN

-161 ENQIDPIGSREIVL
+161 ENPIQPIGSQEIVL
-175 KAEEEKVETSWWMD
+175 KAEVSELGAFWWMND
-189 GETDSN
+189 YGDNYDWYNPKKMISNKNLDPWTRYRKLVSNVKYKMPLYPFFPIFNKHEDSKLGEEIPVFGGDWQASLMREEMQDPSWTSED
-195 RNWFNYMGPR
+195 PR
-205 VVDVNVYPVGLR
+205 YVYESGEV
-217 KPIYRLINKPFPL
+217 KY
-230 FNLSSEIKQIGQNFD
+230 IGQNVLFRTRHD
-245 KYGGHFVAGED
+245 
-256 NSEESNSGKNHSGG
+256 
-270 GNSWIEAPD
+270 
-279 NSWISTKKTIVEY
+279 
-292 VGVPAALKN
+292 L
-301 EQWPLLNT
+301 
-309 ELSHTNVTLSISNIN
+309 TNVVFSISNLH
-324 FKARKIVK
+324 FKARSYTHKKNYNPLYHTDDKAYRENFKHYPFQLVLFIDRPQGGHTIVLK
-332 FDPRYINTIEK
+332 
-343 AKPLSFHMMAEIEYG
+343 
-358 GGGINQRHTLHLAS
+358 S
-372 SEPLEGTDFGH
+372 SKDSDIGNYSEMNIVNDEWAIG
-383 IQFNNKQFDLGDI
+383 DL
-396 PAGSKVWVYLHF
+396 PAGSEVKISITPQDDIKNKEFIITSKVSHTSLK
-408 PEGIEQSQFY
+408 
-418 FGRTDSAI
+418 
-426 TISSSIDKLG
+426 ISSSIDKLG
-436 RKSRVVSLFDAID
+436 RKSKVVSLFDAID
-449 KVAENYSDGQIR
+449 KVAENYSDGKIR
-461 LVSNILSDGG
+461 LVSNILSEGG

-509 APLLALGFDVIEN
+509 APLLALGFDVIETQ
-522 RLIVEDIDYF
+522 LIVEDIDYF

-538 YDLTNKDFVQENLTI
+538 YDLTGKDFVQENLTI

-584 KMECSTPIKSVKKK
+584 KMECSTPIKSVNKK

-640 VDSGSFPDVV
+640 VDTGSYPDII
-650 HSDAGGVLTLTAS
+650 HSDSGGVLTLTAS
-663 KSPWDTLPFK
+663 KSPWDTLPFR

-691 LAIKSHTLTLDKRVG
+691 LAIKSHTLTLDKRAG

-758 KRWFPLFGGGLSKKT
+758 KRWFPLFGGGLSKKP

-787 KIEVEPDTDKIPH
+787 KIEVEPDTDKIPY
-800 LPSEVDV
+800 LPKEKDI
-807 LNENISLERLRKSSR
+807 LNENINLERLRRSSR

-827 ENIEVTLTNVSF
+827 ENIEVTLTNVTF

-853 DVYTGEKIP
+853 DIYTGEKIP

>member
-1 MKGIKNIQYQSGV
+1 MKGIKNIQYQSGI
-14 GQIFRLEVLT
+14 GQVFRLEVLT
-24 GKYAGIHEI
+24 GKYEGIHEI
-33 QEPDGFDALDI
+33 QEPDGFDSLDI

-67 ILEYNDKHTF
+67 ILEYNDKRTF

-100 HNGTEKDI
+100 HNGVEKDI
-108 LGEGFEINLN
+108 LGTGFEINLN
-118 KYQLNYENSQ
+118 KYQLNYESSQ

-161 ENQIDPIGSREIVL
+161 ENPIQPIGSREIIL
-175 KAEEEKVETSWWMD
+175 KAEEEKIKTSWWMNEYEKD
-189 GETDSN
+189 ED
-195 RNWFNYMGPR
+195 WFQFNGWMKHYHS
-205 VVDVNVYPVGLR
+205 VQ
-217 KPIYRLINKPFPL
+217 RLVKYHMPKRPFPV
-230 FNLSSEIKQIGQNFD
+230 FRLSSETRQIGQFYNE
-245 KYGGHFVAGED
+245 YGGWFEF
-256 NSEESNSGKNHSGG
+256 
-270 GNSWIEAPD
+270 
-279 NSWISTKKTIVEY
+279 
-292 VGVPAALKN
+292 ALGTLPKHRHLLSLYN
-301 EQWPLLNT
+301 VVYNTYYDVPLLTTNSN
-309 ELSHTNVTLSISNIN
+309 LANVTLSISNIR
-324 FKARKIVK
+324 FKARQVWDYDI
-332 FDPRYINTIEK
+332 FDPHNLAELRVKK
-343 AKPLSFHMMAEIEYG
+343 AVPLTFHLVAEIEYG

-383 IQFNNKQFDLGDI
+383 IYFDNKEFDLGYI

-408 PEGIEQSQFY
+408 PNGIEWSQFY
-418 FGRTDSAI
+418 FDETHGSI

-436 RKSRVVSLFDAID
+436 RKSKVVSLFDAID
-449 KVAENYSDGQIR
+449 KVAENYSDGKIR
-461 LVSNILSDGG
+461 LVSNILSEGG

-522 RLIVEDIDYF
+522 QLIVEDIDYF

-538 YDLTNKDFVQENLTI
+538 YDLTGKDFVQENLTI

-640 VDSGSFPDVV
+640 VDTGSYPDII
-650 HSDAGGVLTLTAS
+650 HSDSGGVLTLTAS
-663 KSPWDTLPFK
+663 KSPWDTLPFR

-691 LAIKSHTLTLDKRVG
+691 LAIKSHTLTLDKRAG

-721 DVIKNRN
+721 DVVKNRN

-758 KRWFPLFGGGLSKKT
+758 KRWFPLFGGGLSKKP

-787 KIEVEPDTDKIPH
+787 KIEVEPDTDKIPY
-800 LPSEVDV
+800 LPKEKDI
-807 LNENISLERLRKSSR
+807 LNENINLERLRRSSR

-827 ENIEVTLTNVSF
+827 ENIEVTLTNVTF

-853 DVYTGEKIP
+853 DIYTGEKIP

-867 DVYIGGETYSIYP
+867 DVYISGETYSIYP

-913 TFDDTFE
+913 TFDQTFE

>member
-1 MKGIKNIQYQSGV
+1 MKGIKNIQYQSGI
-14 GQIFRLEVLT
+14 GQVFRLEVLT
-24 GKYAGIHEI
+24 GKYEGIHEI
-33 QEPDGFDALDI
+33 QEPDGFDSLDI

-67 ILEYNDKHTF
+67 ILEYNDKEAF

-100 HNGTEKDI
+100 HNGVEKDI

-161 ENQIDPIGSREIVL
+161 ENPIQPIGSREIVL
-175 KAEEEKVETSWWMD
+175 KAEEEKVETAWWMD
-189 GETDSN
+189 DYGENYDWYNYKKSIGNKNLDPWFQYQKIVSNIKFIPPKTWVFPKFNRSEDSKLGEN
-195 RNWFNYMGPR
+195 IPLYGGDWKASITREELQDPAWAAQYPRYMYEHG
-205 VVDVNVYPVGLR
+205 
-217 KPIYRLINKPFPL
+217 
-230 FNLSSEIKQIGQNFD
+230 EITYWGQNTLF
-245 KYGGHFVAGED
+245 HTR
-256 NSEESNSGKNHSGG
+256 N
-270 GNSWIEAPD
+270 
-279 NSWISTKKTIVEY
+279 
-292 VGVPAALKN
+292 
-301 EQWPLLNT
+301 
-309 ELSHTNVTLSISNIN
+309 ELSNVVFSISNLH
-324 FKARKIVK
+324 FKARSYSLKNGYNPLYNGDNKGYRENYKPFSFSIALLIET
-332 FDPRYINTIEK
+332 PHGSNTIFLKSSRDTDIGNYSEMNIVNEGWAIGDLPANSTVK
-343 AKPLSFHMMAEIEYG
+343 I
-358 GGGINQRHTLHLAS
+358 GIMPHSDIRNKEFIITGKVSHTSL
-372 SEPLEGTDFGH
+372 
-383 IQFNNKQFDLGDI
+383 K
-396 PAGSKVWVYLHF
+396 
-408 PEGIEQSQFY
+408 
-418 FGRTDSAI
+418 
-426 TISSSIDKLG
+426 ISSSIDKLG

-461 LVSNILSDGG
+461 LVSNILSDGD

-487 ANIFLGEE
+487 ANIFLGEN

-509 APLLALGFDVIEN
+509 SPLLALGFDVIEDK
-522 RLIVEDIDYF
+522 LIVEDIDYF

-538 YDLTNKDFVQENLTI
+538 YDLTSKDFVQENLTI

-628 DLVLIDTITGSY
+628 DLVLIDTVTGSY

-673 VGDKIKIVEGLN
+673 VGEKIKIVEGLN

-721 DVIKNRN
+721 DVVKNRN

-750 YHNPKYHM
+750 YHNPKYQM

-787 KIEVEPDTDKIPH
+787 KIEVEPDTDKIPY
-800 LPSEVDV
+800 LPKEKDV
-807 LNENISLERLRKSSR
+807 LNENINLERLRKSSR

-827 ENIEVTLTNVSF
+827 ENIEITLTNVTF
-839 EEFYNLYNRWRIGE
+839 EEFYNLYNRWRVGE
-853 DVYTGEKIP
+853 DIYTGEKIP

-867 DVYIGGETYSIYP
+867 DVYISGETYSIYP

-913 TFDDTFE
+913 TFDQTFE

>member
-14 GQIFRLEVLT
+14 GQIFRLEVLS
-24 GKYAGIHEI
+24 GKFAGTHEI

-67 ILEYNDKHTF
+67 ILEYNDKEAF
-77 DIIKGVYDEQGG
+77 NVIKGVYDEQGG
-89 DGQIIFRWYVV
+89 DGQIIFKWYVV
-100 HNGTEKDI
+100 RNGVEKDI
-108 LGEGFEINLN
+108 LGNGFEINLN
-118 KYQLNYENSQ
+118 KYQLNYESSQ

-161 ENQIDPIGSREIVL
+161 ENPIQPIGSREIVL
-175 KAEEEKVETSWWMD
+175 KAEEEKVKTIWWME
-189 GETDSN
+189 GEIDPN
-195 RNWFNYMGPR
+195 RNWFNYLGPR
-205 VVDVNVYPVGLR
+205 VVDVNVRPVGVG
-217 KPIYRLINKPFPL
+217 KPIYKMPERPFPM
-230 FNLSSEIKQIGQNFD
+230 FNIKADKRQIGQNFD
-245 KYGGHFVAGED
+245 KYGGYFVAGEI
-256 NSEESNSGKNHSGG
+256 K
-270 GNSWIEAPD
+270 GND
-279 NSWISTKKTIVEY
+279 YDVDTSWISTKKTIVEY
-292 VGVPAALKN
+292 VGVPMASK
-301 EQWPLLNT
+301 EEWPLLNT

-324 FKARKIVK
+324 FKARKILK
-332 FDPRYINTIEK
+332 FSPWYINEIEK

-358 GGGINQRHTLHLAS
+358 GGGIHQRHIRHLAS
-372 SEPLEGTDFGH
+372 SEPLDGTDFGQ
-383 IQFNNKQFDLGDI
+383 IYFKNKEFDLGDI
-396 PAGSKVWVYLHF
+396 PAGSKVWVYLRF

-418 FGRTDSAI
+418 FGDTQSSI

-436 RKSRVVSLFDAID
+436 RKSKVVSLFDAID
-449 KVAENYSDGQIR
+449 KVTENYSDGKIR
-461 LVSNILSDGG
+461 LKSAILSEGG

-476 YVATGAFLRGV
+476 YVATGSFLRGV
-487 ANIFLGEE
+487 ANIFLGEN

-522 RLIVEDIDYF
+522 KLIVEDIDYF

-538 YDLTNKDFVQENLTI
+538 YDLTDKDFIQENLTI

-628 DLVLIDTITGSY
+628 DLVLIDTVTGSY

-758 KRWFPLFGGGLSKKT
+758 KRWFPLFGGGLSKKP

-787 KIEVEPDTDKIPH
+787 KIEVEPDTDKIPY
-800 LPSEVDV
+800 LPKEKDV
-807 LNENISLERLRKSSR
+807 LNENISLERLRRSSR

-827 ENIEVTLTNVSF
+827 ENIEITLTNVTF

-853 DVYTGEKIP
+853 DIYTGEKIP

-913 TFDDTFE
+913 TFDQTFE

>member
-14 GQIFRLEVLT
+14 GQVFRLEVLT
-24 GKYAGIHEI
+24 GKYEGIHEI

-44 SIDVNEEYY
+44 SVDVNEEYY

-67 ILEYNDKHTF
+67 ILEYNDKRTF

-100 HNGTEKDI
+100 HNGVEKDI
-108 LGEGFEINLN
+108 LGAGFEINLN
-118 KYQLNYENSQ
+118 KYQLNYESSQ

-161 ENQIDPIGSREIVL
+161 ENPIQPIGSREIVL
-175 KAEEEKVETSWWMD
+175 KAEEEKIETAWWMD
-189 GETDSN
+189 DYGENYDWYNYKKNIGNKNLDPWFQYQKIVSNIKFIPPKTWVFPKFNRSEDSKLGEN
-195 RNWFNYMGPR
+195 IPLYGGDWKASITREELQDPAWAAQYPRYMYEHG
-205 VVDVNVYPVGLR
+205 
-217 KPIYRLINKPFPL
+217 
-230 FNLSSEIKQIGQNFD
+230 EITYWGQNTLF
-245 KYGGHFVAGED
+245 HTR
-256 NSEESNSGKNHSGG
+256 N
-270 GNSWIEAPD
+270 
-279 NSWISTKKTIVEY
+279 
-292 VGVPAALKN
+292 
-301 EQWPLLNT
+301 
-309 ELSHTNVTLSISNIN
+309 ELSNVVFSISNLH
-324 FKARKIVK
+324 FKARSYSLKK
-332 FDPRYINTIEK
+332 GYNPLYNEDNKRYRENYKPFSFSIALLIETPHASNTIFLKSSIDTDIGNYSEMNIVNEGWAIGDLPANSTVK
-343 AKPLSFHMMAEIEYG
+343 I
-358 GGGINQRHTLHLAS
+358 GIMPHSDIRNKEFIITGKVSHTSL
-372 SEPLEGTDFGH
+372 
-383 IQFNNKQFDLGDI
+383 K
-396 PAGSKVWVYLHF
+396 
-408 PEGIEQSQFY
+408 
-418 FGRTDSAI
+418 
-426 TISSSIDKLG
+426 ISSSIDKLG
-436 RKSRVVSLFDAID
+436 RKSKVVSLFDAID

-461 LVSNILSDGG
+461 LKSAILSEGG

-487 ANIFLGEE
+487 ANIFLGEN

-522 RLIVEDIDYF
+522 KLIVEDIDYF

-538 YDLTNKDFVQENLTI
+538 YDLTSKDFVQENLTI

-628 DLVLIDTITGSY
+628 DLVLIDTVTGSY

-673 VGDKIKIVEGLN
+673 VGEKIKIVEGLN

-728 ATATDGF
+728 GTATDGF

-758 KRWFPLFGGGLSKKT
+758 KRWFPLFGGGLSKKP

-787 KIEVEPDTDKIPH
+787 KIEVEPDTDKIPY
-800 LPSEVDV
+800 LPKEKDI
-807 LNENISLERLRKSSR
+807 LNENINLERLRKSSR

-827 ENIEVTLTNVSF
+827 ENIEITLTNVSF

-853 DVYTGEKIP
+853 DIYTGEKIP

-867 DVYIGGETYSIYP
+867 DVYINGETYSIYP

-913 TFDDTFE
+913 TFDQTFE